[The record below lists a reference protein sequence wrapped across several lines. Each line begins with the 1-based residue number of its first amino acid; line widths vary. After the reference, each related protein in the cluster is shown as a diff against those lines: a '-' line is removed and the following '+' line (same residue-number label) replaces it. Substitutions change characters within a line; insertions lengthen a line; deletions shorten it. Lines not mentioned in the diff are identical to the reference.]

1 MSLQIIFPDE
11 SKMKVKKLEI
21 IKETLIK
28 ICSKKIGNQD
38 IEILNKTLGELQ
50 GYLVVADRKKLTE
63 YYTHFYQLDFLSIF
77 NSLLDKNIGSVTFSI
92 LQMINF
98 LSTNI
103 ENKELLE
110 YIYKKKFPTTIV
122 GINLNII
129 DKLISL
135 DTKKN
140 EEYLTYQINFIK
152 SLTLKIN
159 KDSLIYFYDC
169 NINQFPILTKSL
181 SLYNYTDPLI
191 RNVVKNIFLA
201 IIKIDNKNLREFL
214 ISFPINLYYSNIIFQ
229 LKNSI
234 IALSLINLGENEGA
248 KSMNKLQKEHDFI
261 IDTIFY
267 IADLISLNIEK
278 INFILINCMI
288 NEIIFPL
295 LFTIIDKSPHTVSIY
310 HSLYMLC
317 LILFTIKNEFLYK
330 VIVTYLFNRKITNS
344 IFTKLPLYPFQIIN
358 KNLMDN
364 INFLITNYLYADV
377 NDQNW
382 QIIKSYMKRT
392 TGIDLSTSEIDVENI
407 YDTIKNIFAMKNS
420 NDLCDN
426 PVFKTVNDFFV
437 CNDDA
442 IILSLNLIIY
452 SLLNSYKTLPYE
464 KGDKEDDFKL
474 QEEKNDDK
482 DDDDEFDFNLLKE
495 EDKSKNNGTNG
506 GLQTNLLINDFFSID
521 FSNDKSNNIINYLF
535 NYFSGKT
542 VFRIAT
548 YEVMLINIQMIANIF
563 LEKNN
568 NSEEAKNAILT
579 KLVNLIDTQYNKM
592 NELLK
597 KDKNINRFLFDSCSK
612 AYEHYIKNT
621 EKKINDLITLP
632 NILIPII
639 FMDKFDSVP
648 DYLKEEKTNSEI
660 LKNYV
665 FIIFFINDII
675 QDIVGKSK
683 EKIKSQRFPLSIDTI
698 KFSMGKEYKEEDLG
712 EDYVHCRIL
721 KNNVYM
727 VSQAILSSDTLYLGE
742 VLSGNFSDLSR
753 VKIFKKIP
761 FRYLEIQKGNDDS
774 SLRLIDKTT
783 KISSRTP
790 IEMNCLTSENTKSMY
805 NWLLQQ
811 ILFCQNLE
819 ESLFSSFMDDMKK
832 KLHDYL
838 FNK

>member
-1 MSLQIIFPDE
+1 MSLQIVFPDE
-11 SKMKVKKLEI
+11 SKMKVKKLDS
-21 IKETLIK
+21 IKDTLNK
-28 ICSKKIGNQD
+28 IYSKKIGNP
-38 IEILNKTLGELQ
+38 ELETLNKTLGELQ
-50 GYLVVADRKKLTE
+50 GYLLVADRKNLAE
-63 YYTHFYQLDFLSIF
+63 YYTHFYQLDFLSLF
-77 NSLLDKNIGSVTFSI
+77 NNFLEKNIERLTFLI

-98 LSTNI
+98 LTTNI
-103 ENKELLE
+103 QNKELLE
-110 YIYKKKFPTTIV
+110 YIYKTKFPTKIA

-159 KDSLIYFYDC
+159 IDSLNYFYDC

-201 IIKIDNKNLREFL
+201 IIKIENQNLREFL

-234 IALSLINLGENEGA
+234 ISLSQVNLGENEGSKA
-248 KSMNKLQKEHDFI
+248 MNKLQKEHDFI

-278 INFILINCMI
+278 INFILINCLI

-295 LFTIIDKSPHTVSIY
+295 LYTLINKNPQTVTIY

-317 LILFTIKNEFLYK
+317 LILFTIKNEFLYR
-330 VIVTYLFNRKITNS
+330 VIITFLFNEKILNNML
-344 IFTKLPLYPFQIIN
+344 INLPSHPFQIIN
-358 KNLMDN
+358 RNLMEN

-382 QIIKSYMKRT
+382 QIIKTYMKKT
-392 TGIDLSTSEIDVENI
+392 TGIDLSTSEIDIDNI
-407 YDTIKNIFAMKNS
+407 YDTLKNLMAMN
-420 NDLCDN
+420 N
-426 PVFKTVNDFFV
+426 PNELSENTVFKTVNDFLK

-452 SLLNSYKTLPYE
+452 SLLKSYKTLQFDNNE
-464 KGDKEDDFKL
+464 QENNNDNNVEDD
-474 QEEKNDDK
+474 E
-482 DDDDEFDFNLLKE
+482 DEFDFNLINENK
-495 EDKSKNNGTNG
+495 KAAPKNMVKTY
-506 GLQTNLLINDFFSID
+506 LLINDFFRID
-521 FSNDKSNNIINYLF
+521 LTDDKSHNIVNYLF
-535 NYFSGKT
+535 NYFSMHK

-548 YEVMLINIQMIANIF
+548 YEIMLINIQMITNIF

-568 NSEEAKNAILT
+568 NSEEARKAILV
-579 KLVNLIDTQYNKM
+579 KLVNLIDVQYNKM
-592 NELLK
+592 NELLQQ
-597 KDKNINRFLFDSCSK
+597 DKNINRYLFDSCSK
-612 AYEHYIKNT
+612 AYDHYVKNQD
-621 EKKINDLITLP
+621 KKINDLITLP

-639 FMDKFDSVP
+639 FIDKIDSIP
-648 DYLKEEKTNSEI
+648 EYLKEEKFNNEI
-660 LKNYV
+660 LKNYI
-665 FIIFFINDII
+665 FNIFFINDII
-675 QDIVGKSK
+675 NDVVGKPK
-683 EKIKSQRFPLSIDTI
+683 EKIKSQKFPLAIDTI
-698 KFSMGKEYKEEDLG
+698 KFSIGKEYKEEDLG

-721 KNNVYM
+721 RNNALS

-761 FRYLEIQKGNDDS
+761 FRYLELQKGNDDC
-774 SLRLIDKTT
+774 SLNLIDKSTAM
-783 KISSRTP
+783 SSKTP
-790 IEMNCLTSENTKSMY
+790 IQMNCLTSENTKSMH

-819 ESLFSSFMDDMKK
+819 ESLFTSFMEDMKK

-838 FNK
+838 FNN

>member
-1 MSLQIIFPDE
+1 MSLQIVFPDE
-11 SKMKVKKLEI
+11 SKMKVKKLDS
-21 IKETLIK
+21 IKDILNK
-28 ICSKKIGNQD
+28 IYSKKIGNP
-38 IEILNKTLGELQ
+38 ELETLNKTLGELQ
-50 GYLVVADRKKLTE
+50 GYLLVADRKNLAE

-77 NSLLDKNIGSVTFSI
+77 NNFLEKNIERLTFLI

-98 LSTNI
+98 LTTNI
-103 ENKELLE
+103 QNKELLE
-110 YIYKKKFPTTIV
+110 YIYKTKFPTKIA

-159 KDSLIYFYDC
+159 IDSLNYFYDC

-201 IIKIDNKNLREFL
+201 IIKIENQNLREFL

-234 IALSLINLGENEGA
+234 ISLSQVNLGENEGSKA
-248 KSMNKLQKEHDFI
+248 MNKLQKEHDFI

-278 INFILINCMI
+278 INFILINCLI

-295 LFTIIDKSPHTVSIY
+295 LYTLINKNPQTVTIY

-317 LILFTIKNEFLYK
+317 LILFTIKNEFLYR
-330 VIVTYLFNRKITNS
+330 VIITFLFNEKILNNML
-344 IFTKLPLYPFQIIN
+344 INLPSHPFQIIN
-358 KNLMDN
+358 RNLMEN

-382 QIIKSYMKRT
+382 QIIKTYMKKT
-392 TGIDLSTSEIDVENI
+392 TGIDLSTSEIDIDNI
-407 YDTIKNIFAMKNS
+407 YDTLKNLMAMN
-420 NDLCDN
+420 N
-426 PVFKTVNDFFV
+426 PNELSENTVFKTVNDFLK

-452 SLLNSYKTLPYE
+452 SLLKSYKTLQFDNNE
-464 KGDKEDDFKL
+464 QENNNDNNVEDD
-474 QEEKNDDK
+474 E
-482 DDDDEFDFNLLKE
+482 DEFVFNLINENK
-495 EDKSKNNGTNG
+495 KAAPKNMVKTY
-506 GLQTNLLINDFFSID
+506 LLINDFFRID
-521 FSNDKSNNIINYLF
+521 LTDDKSHNIVNYLF
-535 NYFSGKT
+535 NYFSMHK

-548 YEVMLINIQMIANIF
+548 YEIMLINIQMITNIF

-568 NSEEAKNAILT
+568 NSEEARKAILV
-579 KLVNLIDTQYNKM
+579 KLVNLIDVQYNKM
-592 NELLK
+592 NELLQQ
-597 KDKNINRFLFDSCSK
+597 DKNINRYLFDSCSK
-612 AYEHYIKNT
+612 AYDHYVKNQD
-621 EKKINDLITLP
+621 KKINDLITLP

-639 FMDKFDSVP
+639 FIDKIDSIP
-648 DYLKEEKTNSEI
+648 EYLKEEKFNNEI
-660 LKNYV
+660 LKNYI
-665 FIIFFINDII
+665 FNIFFINDII
-675 QDIVGKSK
+675 NDVVGKPK
-683 EKIKSQRFPLSIDTI
+683 EKIKSQKFPLAIDTI
-698 KFSMGKEYKEEDLG
+698 KFSIGKEYKEEDLG

-721 KNNVYM
+721 RNNALS

-761 FRYLEIQKGNDDS
+761 FRYLELQKGNDDC
-774 SLRLIDKTT
+774 SLNLIDKSTAM
-783 KISSRTP
+783 SSKTP
-790 IEMNCLTSENTKSMY
+790 IQMNCLTSENTKSMH

-819 ESLFSSFMDDMKK
+819 ESLFTSFMEDMKK

-838 FNK
+838 FNN

>member
-1 MSLQIIFPDE
+1 MSLQIVFPDE
-11 SKMKVKKLEI
+11 SKMKVKKLDS
-21 IKETLIK
+21 IKDTLNK
-28 ICSKKIGNQD
+28 IYSKKIGNP
-38 IEILNKTLGELQ
+38 ELETLNKTLGELQ
-50 GYLVVADRKKLTE
+50 GYLLVADRKNLAE

-77 NSLLDKNIGSVTFSI
+77 NNFLEKNIERLTFLI

-98 LSTNI
+98 LTTNI
-103 ENKELLE
+103 QNKELLE
-110 YIYKKKFPTTIV
+110 YIYKKKFPTKIA

-159 KDSLIYFYDC
+159 IDSLNYFYDC

-201 IIKIDNKNLREFL
+201 IIKIENQNLREFL

-234 IALSLINLGENEGA
+234 ISLSQVNLGENEGSKA
-248 KSMNKLQKEHDFI
+248 MNKLQKEHDFI

-278 INFILINCMI
+278 INFILINCLI

-295 LFTIIDKSPHTVSIY
+295 LYTLINKNPQTVTIY

-317 LILFTIKNEFLYK
+317 LILFTIKNEFLYR
-330 VIVTYLFNRKITNS
+330 VIITFLFNEKILNNML
-344 IFTKLPLYPFQIIN
+344 INLPSHPFQIIN
-358 KNLMDN
+358 RNLMEN

-382 QIIKSYMKRT
+382 QIIKTYMKKT
-392 TGIDLSTSEIDVENI
+392 TGIDLSTSEIDIDNI
-407 YDTIKNIFAMKNS
+407 YDTLKNLMAMN
-420 NDLCDN
+420 N
-426 PVFKTVNDFFV
+426 PNELSENTVFKTVNDFLK

-452 SLLNSYKTLPYE
+452 SLLKSYKTLQFDNNE
-464 KGDKEDDFKL
+464 QENNNDNNVEDD
-474 QEEKNDDK
+474 E
-482 DDDDEFDFNLLKE
+482 DEFDFNLINENK
-495 EDKSKNNGTNG
+495 KAAPKNMVKTY
-506 GLQTNLLINDFFSID
+506 LLINDFFRID
-521 FSNDKSNNIINYLF
+521 LTDDKSHNIVNYLF
-535 NYFSGKT
+535 NYFSMHK

-548 YEVMLINIQMIANIF
+548 YEIMLINIQMITNIF

-568 NSEEAKNAILT
+568 NSEEARKAILV
-579 KLVNLIDTQYNKM
+579 KLVNLIDVQYNKM
-592 NELLK
+592 NELLQQ
-597 KDKNINRFLFDSCSK
+597 DKNINRYLFDSCSK
-612 AYEHYIKNT
+612 AYEHYVKNQD
-621 EKKINDLITLP
+621 KKINDLITLP

-639 FMDKFDSVP
+639 FIDKIDSIP
-648 DYLKEEKTNSEI
+648 EYLKEEKFNNEI
-660 LKNYV
+660 LKNYI
-665 FIIFFINDII
+665 FNIFFINDII
-675 QDIVGKSK
+675 NDVVGKPK
-683 EKIKSQRFPLSIDTI
+683 EKIKSQKFPLAIDTI
-698 KFSMGKEYKEEDLG
+698 KFSIGKEYKEEDLG

-721 KNNVYM
+721 RNNALS

-761 FRYLEIQKGNDDS
+761 FRYLELQKGNDDC
-774 SLRLIDKTT
+774 SLNLIDKSTAM
-783 KISSRTP
+783 SSKTP
-790 IEMNCLTSENTKSMY
+790 IQMNCLTSENTKSMH

-819 ESLFSSFMDDMKK
+819 ESLFTSFMEDMKK

-838 FNK
+838 FNN

>member
-1 MSLQIIFPDE
+1 MSLQIVFPDE
-11 SKMKVKKLEI
+11 SKMKVKKLDS
-21 IKETLIK
+21 IKDILNK
-28 ICSKKIGNQD
+28 IYSKKIGNP
-38 IEILNKTLGELQ
+38 ELETLNKTLGELQ
-50 GYLVVADRKKLTE
+50 GYLLVADRKNLAE
-63 YYTHFYQLDFLSIF
+63 YYTHFYQLDFLSLF
-77 NSLLDKNIGSVTFSI
+77 NNFLEKNIERLTFLI

-98 LSTNI
+98 LTTNI
-103 ENKELLE
+103 QNKELLE
-110 YIYKKKFPTTIV
+110 YIYKKKFPTKIA

-159 KDSLIYFYDC
+159 IDSLNYFYDC

-201 IIKIDNKNLREFL
+201 IIKIENQNLREFL

-234 IALSLINLGENEGA
+234 ISLSQVNLGENEGSKA
-248 KSMNKLQKEHDFI
+248 MNKLQKEHDFI

-278 INFILINCMI
+278 INFILINCLI

-295 LFTIIDKSPHTVSIY
+295 LYTLINKNPQTVTIY

-317 LILFTIKNEFLYK
+317 LILFTIKNEFLYR
-330 VIVTYLFNRKITNS
+330 VIITFLFNEKILNNML
-344 IFTKLPLYPFQIIN
+344 INLPSHPFQIIN
-358 KNLMDN
+358 RNLMEN

-382 QIIKSYMKRT
+382 QIIKTYMKKT
-392 TGIDLSTSEIDVENI
+392 TGIDLSTSEIDIDNI
-407 YDTIKNIFAMKNS
+407 YDTLKNLMAMN
-420 NDLCDN
+420 N
-426 PVFKTVNDFFV
+426 PNELSENTVFKTVNDFLK

-452 SLLNSYKTLPYE
+452 SLLKSYKTLQFDNNE
-464 KGDKEDDFKL
+464 QENNNDNNVEDD
-474 QEEKNDDK
+474 E
-482 DDDDEFDFNLLKE
+482 DEFDFNLINENK
-495 EDKSKNNGTNG
+495 KAAPKNMMKTY
-506 GLQTNLLINDFFSID
+506 LLINDFFRID
-521 FSNDKSNNIINYLF
+521 LTDDKSHNIVNYLF
-535 NYFSGKT
+535 NYFSMHK

-548 YEVMLINIQMIANIF
+548 YEIMLINIQMITNIF

-568 NSEEAKNAILT
+568 NSEEARKAILV
-579 KLVNLIDTQYNKM
+579 KLVNLIDVQYNKM
-592 NELLK
+592 NELLQQ
-597 KDKNINRFLFDSCSK
+597 DKNINRYLFDSCSK
-612 AYEHYIKNT
+612 AYDHYVKNQD
-621 EKKINDLITLP
+621 KKINDLITLP

-639 FMDKFDSVP
+639 FIDKIDSIP
-648 DYLKEEKTNSEI
+648 EYLKEEKFNNEI
-660 LKNYV
+660 LKNYI
-665 FIIFFINDII
+665 FNIFFINDII
-675 QDIVGKSK
+675 NDVVGKPK
-683 EKIKSQRFPLSIDTI
+683 EKIKSQKFPLAIDTI
-698 KFSMGKEYKEEDLG
+698 KFSIGKEYKEEDLG

-721 KNNVYM
+721 RNNALS

-761 FRYLEIQKGNDDS
+761 FRYLELQKGNDDC
-774 SLRLIDKTT
+774 SLNLIDKSTAM
-783 KISSRTP
+783 SSKTP
-790 IEMNCLTSENTKSMY
+790 IQMNCLTSENTKSMH

-819 ESLFSSFMDDMKK
+819 ESLFTSFMEDMKK

-838 FNK
+838 FNN

>member
-1 MSLQIIFPDE
+1 MSLQIVFPDE
-11 SKMKVKKLEI
+11 SKMKVKKLDS
-21 IKETLIK
+21 IKDTLNK
-28 ICSKKIGNQD
+28 IYSKKIGNP
-38 IEILNKTLGELQ
+38 ELETLNKTLGELQ
-50 GYLVVADRKKLTE
+50 GYLLVADRKNLAE

-77 NSLLDKNIGSVTFSI
+77 NNFLEKNIERLTFLI

-98 LSTNI
+98 LTTNI
-103 ENKELLE
+103 QNKELLE
-110 YIYKKKFPTTIV
+110 YIYKKKFPTKIA

-159 KDSLIYFYDC
+159 IDSLNYFYDC

-201 IIKIDNKNLREFL
+201 IIKIENKNLREFL

-234 IALSLINLGENEGA
+234 ISLSQVNLGENEGSKA
-248 KSMNKLQKEHDFI
+248 MNKLQKEHDFI

-278 INFILINCMI
+278 INFILINCLI

-295 LFTIIDKSPHTVSIY
+295 LYTLINKNPQTVTIY

-317 LILFTIKNEFLYK
+317 LILFTIKNEFLYR
-330 VIVTYLFNRKITNS
+330 VIITFLFNEKILNNML
-344 IFTKLPLYPFQIIN
+344 INLPSHPFQIIN
-358 KNLMDN
+358 RNLMEN

-382 QIIKSYMKRT
+382 QIIKTYMKKT
-392 TGIDLSTSEIDVENI
+392 TGIDLSTSEIDIDNI
-407 YDTIKNIFAMKNS
+407 YDTLKNLMAMN
-420 NDLCDN
+420 N
-426 PVFKTVNDFFV
+426 PNELSENTVFKTVNDFLK

-452 SLLNSYKTLPYE
+452 SLLKSYKTLQFDDNE
-464 KGDKEDDFKL
+464 QENNNDNNVEDD
-474 QEEKNDDK
+474 E
-482 DDDDEFDFNLLKE
+482 DEFDFNLINE
-495 EDKSKNNGTNG
+495 NKNKKAAPKNMMKTY
-506 GLQTNLLINDFFSID
+506 LLINDFFRID
-521 FSNDKSNNIINYLF
+521 LTDDKSHNIVNYLF
-535 NYFSGKT
+535 NYFSMHK

-548 YEVMLINIQMIANIF
+548 YEIMLINIQMITNIF

-568 NSEEAKNAILT
+568 NSEEARKAILV
-579 KLVNLIDTQYNKM
+579 KLVNLIDVQYNKM
-592 NELLK
+592 NELLQQ
-597 KDKNINRFLFDSCSK
+597 DKNINRYLFDSCSK
-612 AYEHYIKNT
+612 AYDHYVKNQD
-621 EKKINDLITLP
+621 KKINDLITLP

-639 FMDKFDSVP
+639 FIDKIDSIP
-648 DYLKEEKTNSEI
+648 EYLKEEKFNNEI
-660 LKNYV
+660 LKNYI
-665 FIIFFINDII
+665 FNIFFINDII
-675 QDIVGKSK
+675 NDVVGKPK
-683 EKIKSQRFPLSIDTI
+683 EKIKSQKFPLAIDTI
-698 KFSMGKEYKEEDLG
+698 KFSIGKEYKEEDLG

-721 KNNVYM
+721 RNNALS

-761 FRYLEIQKGNDDS
+761 FRYLELQKGNDDC
-774 SLRLIDKTT
+774 SLNLIDKSTAM
-783 KISSRTP
+783 SSKTP
-790 IEMNCLTSENTKSMY
+790 IQMNCLTSENTKSMH

-819 ESLFSSFMDDMKK
+819 ESLFTSFMKKKKK

-838 FNK
+838 FNN

>member
-1 MSLQIIFPDE
+1 MSLQIVFPDE
-11 SKMKVKKLEI
+11 SKMKVKKLDS
-21 IKETLIK
+21 IKDILNK
-28 ICSKKIGNQD
+28 IYSKKIGNP
-38 IEILNKTLGELQ
+38 EFETLNKTLGELQ
-50 GYLVVADRKKLTE
+50 GYLLVADRKNLAE
-63 YYTHFYQLDFLSIF
+63 YYTHFYQLDFLSLF
-77 NSLLDKNIGSVTFSI
+77 NNFLEKNIERLTFLI

-98 LSTNI
+98 LTTNI
-103 ENKELLE
+103 QNKELLE
-110 YIYKKKFPTTIV
+110 YIYKTKFPTKIA

-159 KDSLIYFYDC
+159 IDSLNYFYDC

-201 IIKIDNKNLREFL
+201 IIKIENQNLREFL

-234 IALSLINLGENEGA
+234 ISLSQVNLGENEGSKA
-248 KSMNKLQKEHDFI
+248 MNKLQKEHDFI

-278 INFILINCMI
+278 INFILINCLI

-295 LFTIIDKSPHTVSIY
+295 LYTLINKNPQTVTIY

-317 LILFTIKNEFLYK
+317 LILFTIKNEFLYR
-330 VIVTYLFNRKITNS
+330 VIITFLFNEKILNNML
-344 IFTKLPLYPFQIIN
+344 INLPSHPFQIIN
-358 KNLMDN
+358 RNLMEN

-382 QIIKSYMKRT
+382 QIIKTYMKKA
-392 TGIDLSTSEIDVENI
+392 TGIDLSTSEIDIDNI
-407 YDTIKNIFAMKNS
+407 YDTLKNLMAMN
-420 NDLCDN
+420 N
-426 PVFKTVNDFFV
+426 PNELSENTVFKTVNDFLK

-452 SLLNSYKTLPYE
+452 SLLKSYKTLQFDDNE
-464 KGDKEDDFKL
+464 QENNNDNNVEDD
-474 QEEKNDDK
+474 EDDE
-482 DDDDEFDFNLLKE
+482 DEFDFNLINE
-495 EDKSKNNGTNG
+495 NKNKKAAPKNMMKTY
-506 GLQTNLLINDFFSID
+506 LLINDFFRID
-521 FSNDKSNNIINYLF
+521 LTDDKSHNIVNYLF
-535 NYFSGKT
+535 NYFSMHK

-548 YEVMLINIQMIANIF
+548 YEIILINIQMITNIF

-568 NSEEAKNAILT
+568 NSEEAKKAILV
-579 KLVNLIDTQYNKM
+579 KLVNLIDVQYNKM
-592 NELLK
+592 NELLQQ
-597 KDKNINRFLFDSCSK
+597 DKNINRYLFDSCSK
-612 AYEHYIKNT
+612 AYDHYVKNQD
-621 EKKINDLITLP
+621 KKINDLITLP

-639 FMDKFDSVP
+639 FIDKIDSIP
-648 DYLKEEKTNSEI
+648 EYLKEEKFNNEI
-660 LKNYV
+660 LKNYI
-665 FIIFFINDII
+665 FNIFFINDTIN
-675 QDIVGKSK
+675 DVVGKPK
-683 EKIKSQRFPLSIDTI
+683 EKIKSQKFPLAIDTI
-698 KFSMGKEYKEEDLG
+698 KFSIGKEYKEEDLG

-721 KNNVYM
+721 RNNALS

-761 FRYLEIQKGNDDS
+761 FRYLELQKGNDDC
-774 SLRLIDKTT
+774 SLNLIDKSTAM
-783 KISSRTP
+783 SSKTP
-790 IEMNCLTSENTKSMY
+790 IQMNCLTSENTKSMH

-819 ESLFSSFMDDMKK
+819 ESLFTSFMEDMKK

-838 FNK
+838 FNN

>member
-1 MSLQIIFPDE
+1 MSLQIVFPDE
-11 SKMKVKKLEI
+11 SKMKVKKLDS
-21 IKETLIK
+21 IKDTLNK
-28 ICSKKIGNQD
+28 IYSKKIGNPE
-38 IEILNKTLGELQ
+38 IETLNKTLGELQ
-50 GYLVVADRKKLTE
+50 GYLLVADRKNLAE

-77 NSLLDKNIGSVTFSI
+77 NNFLEKNIERLTFLI

-98 LSTNI
+98 LTTNI
-103 ENKELLE
+103 QNKELLE
-110 YIYKKKFPTTIV
+110 YIYKKKFPTKIT

-159 KDSLIYFYDC
+159 IDSLNYFYDC

-201 IIKIDNKNLREFL
+201 IIKIENQNLREFL

-234 IALSLINLGENEGA
+234 ISLSQVNLGENEGSKA
-248 KSMNKLQKEHDFI
+248 MNKLQKEHDFI

-278 INFILINCMI
+278 INFILINCLI

-295 LFTIIDKSPHTVSIY
+295 LYTLINKNPQTVTIY

-317 LILFTIKNEFLYK
+317 LILFTIKNEFLYR
-330 VIVTYLFNRKITNS
+330 VIITFLFNEKILNNML
-344 IFTKLPLYPFQIIN
+344 INLPSHPFQIIN
-358 KNLMDN
+358 RNLMEN

-382 QIIKSYMKRT
+382 QIIKTYMKKT
-392 TGIDLSTSEIDVENI
+392 TGIDLSTSEIDIDNI
-407 YDTIKNIFAMKNS
+407 YDTLKNLMAMN
-420 NDLCDN
+420 N
-426 PVFKTVNDFFV
+426 PNELSENTVFKTVNDFLK

-452 SLLNSYKTLPYE
+452 SLLKSYKTLQFDNNE
-464 KGDKEDDFKL
+464 QENNNDNNVEDEDD
-474 QEEKNDDK
+474 E
-482 DDDDEFDFNLLKE
+482 DEFDFNLINENK
-495 EDKSKNNGTNG
+495 KAAPKNMMKTY
-506 GLQTNLLINDFFSID
+506 LLINDFFRID
-521 FSNDKSNNIINYLF
+521 LTDDKSHNIVNYLF
-535 NYFSGKT
+535 NYFSMHK

-548 YEVMLINIQMIANIF
+548 YEIMLINIQMITNIF

-568 NSEEAKNAILT
+568 NSEEARKAILV
-579 KLVNLIDTQYNKM
+579 KLVNLIDVQYNKM
-592 NELLK
+592 NELLQQ
-597 KDKNINRFLFDSCSK
+597 DKNINRYLFDSCSK
-612 AYEHYIKNT
+612 AYDHYVKNQD
-621 EKKINDLITLP
+621 KKINDLITLP

-639 FMDKFDSVP
+639 FIDKIDSIP
-648 DYLKEEKTNSEI
+648 EYLKEEKFNNEI
-660 LKNYV
+660 LKNYI
-665 FIIFFINDII
+665 FNIFFINDII
-675 QDIVGKSK
+675 NDVVGKPK
-683 EKIKSQRFPLSIDTI
+683 EKIKSQKFPLAIDTI
-698 KFSMGKEYKEEDLG
+698 KFSIGKEYKEEDLG

-721 KNNVYM
+721 RNNALS

-761 FRYLEIQKGNDDS
+761 FRYLELQKGNDDC
-774 SLRLIDKTT
+774 SLNLIDKSTAM
-783 KISSRTP
+783 SSKTP
-790 IEMNCLTSENTKSMY
+790 IQMNCLTSENTKSMH

-819 ESLFSSFMDDMKK
+819 ESLFTSFMEDMKK

-838 FNK
+838 FNN

>member
-11 SKMKVKKLEI
+11 SKMKVKKLDS
-21 IKETLIK
+21 IKDTLNK
-28 ICSKKIGNQD
+28 IYSKKIGNP
-38 IEILNKTLGELQ
+38 ELETLNKTLGELQ
-50 GYLVVADRKKLTE
+50 GYLLVADRKNLAE
-63 YYTHFYQLDFLSIF
+63 YYTHFYQLDFLSLF
-77 NSLLDKNIGSVTFSI
+77 NNFLEKNIERLTFLI

-98 LSTNI
+98 LTTNI
-103 ENKELLE
+103 QNKELLE
-110 YIYKKKFPTTIV
+110 YIYKTKFPTKIA

-159 KDSLIYFYDC
+159 IDSLNYFYDC

-201 IIKIDNKNLREFL
+201 IIKIENQNLREFL

-234 IALSLINLGENEGA
+234 ISLSQVNLGENEGSKA
-248 KSMNKLQKEHDFI
+248 MNKLQKEHDFI

-278 INFILINCMI
+278 INFILINCLV

-295 LFTIIDKSPHTVSIY
+295 LYTLINKNPQTVTIY

-317 LILFTIKNEFLYK
+317 LILFTIKNEFLYR
-330 VIVTYLFNRKITNS
+330 VIITFLFNEKILNNML
-344 IFTKLPLYPFQIIN
+344 INLPSHPFQIIN
-358 KNLMDN
+358 RNLMEN

-382 QIIKSYMKRT
+382 QIIKTYMKKT
-392 TGIDLSTSEIDVENI
+392 TGIDLSTSEIDIDNI
-407 YDTIKNIFAMKNS
+407 YDTLKNLMAMN
-420 NDLCDN
+420 N
-426 PVFKTVNDFFV
+426 PNELSENTVFKTVNDFLK

-452 SLLNSYKTLPYE
+452 SLLKSYKTLQFDDNE
-464 KGDKEDDFKL
+464 QENNNDNNVEDD
-474 QEEKNDDK
+474 EDDE
-482 DDDDEFDFNLLKE
+482 DEFDFNLINE
-495 EDKSKNNGTNG
+495 NKNKKAAPKNMMKTY
-506 GLQTNLLINDFFSID
+506 LLINDFFRID
-521 FSNDKSNNIINYLF
+521 LTDDKSHNIVNYLF
-535 NYFSGKT
+535 NYFSMHK

-548 YEVMLINIQMIANIF
+548 YEIMLINIQMITNIF

-568 NSEEAKNAILT
+568 NSEEARKAILV
-579 KLVNLIDTQYNKM
+579 KLVNLIDVQYNKM
-592 NELLK
+592 NELLQQ
-597 KDKNINRFLFDSCSK
+597 DKNINRYLFDSCSK
-612 AYEHYIKNT
+612 AYDHYVKNQD
-621 EKKINDLITLP
+621 KKINDLITLP

-639 FMDKFDSVP
+639 FIDKIDSIP
-648 DYLKEEKTNSEI
+648 EYLKEEKFNNEI
-660 LKNYV
+660 LKNYI
-665 FIIFFINDII
+665 FNIFFINDII
-675 QDIVGKSK
+675 NDVVGKPK
-683 EKIKSQRFPLSIDTI
+683 EKIKSQKFPLAIDTI
-698 KFSMGKEYKEEDLG
+698 KFSIGKEYKEEDLG

-721 KNNVYM
+721 RNNALS

-761 FRYLEIQKGNDDS
+761 FRYLELQKGNDDC
-774 SLRLIDKTT
+774 SLNLIDKSTAM
-783 KISSRTP
+783 SSKTP
-790 IEMNCLTSENTKSMY
+790 IQMNCLTSENTKSMH

-819 ESLFSSFMDDMKK
+819 ESLFTSFMEDMKK

-838 FNK
+838 FNN

>member
-1 MSLQIIFPDE
+1 MSLQIVFPDE
-11 SKMKVKKLEI
+11 SKMKVKKLDS
-21 IKETLIK
+21 IKDILNK
-28 ICSKKIGNQD
+28 IYSKKIGNP
-38 IEILNKTLGELQ
+38 ELETLNKTLGELQ
-50 GYLVVADRKKLTE
+50 GYLLVADRKNLAE

-77 NSLLDKNIGSVTFSI
+77 NNFLEKNIERLTFLI

-98 LSTNI
+98 LTTNI
-103 ENKELLE
+103 QNKELLE
-110 YIYKKKFPTTIV
+110 YIYKKKFPTKIA

-159 KDSLIYFYDC
+159 IDSLNYFYDC

-201 IIKIDNKNLREFL
+201 IIKIENQNLREFL

-234 IALSLINLGENEGA
+234 ISLSQVNLGENEGSKA
-248 KSMNKLQKEHDFI
+248 MNKLQKEHDFI

-278 INFILINCMI
+278 INFILINCLI

-295 LFTIIDKSPHTVSIY
+295 LYTLINKNPQTVTIY

-317 LILFTIKNEFLYK
+317 LILFTIKNEFLYR
-330 VIVTYLFNRKITNS
+330 VIITFLFNEKILNNML
-344 IFTKLPLYPFQIIN
+344 INLPSHPFQIIN
-358 KNLMDN
+358 RNLMEN

-382 QIIKSYMKRT
+382 QIIKTYMKKT
-392 TGIDLSTSEIDVENI
+392 TGIDLSTSEIDIDNI
-407 YDTIKNIFAMKNS
+407 YDTLKNLMAMN
-420 NDLCDN
+420 N
-426 PVFKTVNDFFV
+426 PNELSENTVFKTVNDFLK

-452 SLLNSYKTLPYE
+452 SLLKSYKTLQFDNNE
-464 KGDKEDDFKL
+464 QENNNDNNVEDD
-474 QEEKNDDK
+474 E
-482 DDDDEFDFNLLKE
+482 DEFDFNLINE
-495 EDKSKNNGTNG
+495 NKNKKAAPKNMVKTY
-506 GLQTNLLINDFFSID
+506 LLINDFFRID
-521 FSNDKSNNIINYLF
+521 LTDDKSHNIVNYLF
-535 NYFSGKT
+535 NYFSMHK

-548 YEVMLINIQMIANIF
+548 YEIMLINIQMITNIF

-568 NSEEAKNAILT
+568 NSEEARKAILV
-579 KLVNLIDTQYNKM
+579 KLVNLIDVQYNKM
-592 NELLK
+592 NELLQQ
-597 KDKNINRFLFDSCSK
+597 DKNINRYLFDSCSK
-612 AYEHYIKNT
+612 AYDHYVKNQD
-621 EKKINDLITLP
+621 KKINDLITLP

-639 FMDKFDSVP
+639 FIDKIDSIP
-648 DYLKEEKTNSEI
+648 EYLKEEKFNNEI
-660 LKNYV
+660 LKNYI
-665 FIIFFINDII
+665 FNIFFINDII
-675 QDIVGKSK
+675 NDVVGKPK
-683 EKIKSQRFPLSIDTI
+683 EKIKSQKFPLAIDTI
-698 KFSMGKEYKEEDLG
+698 KFSIGKEYKEEDLG

-721 KNNVYM
+721 RNNALS

-761 FRYLEIQKGNDDS
+761 FRYLELQKGNDDC
-774 SLRLIDKTT
+774 SLNLIDKSTAM
-783 KISSRTP
+783 SSKTP
-790 IEMNCLTSENTKSMY
+790 IQMNCLTSENTKSMH

-819 ESLFSSFMDDMKK
+819 ESLFTSFMEDMKK

-838 FNK
+838 FNN

>member
-1 MSLQIIFPDE
+1 MSLQIVFPDE
-11 SKMKVKKLEI
+11 SKMKVKKLDS
-21 IKETLIK
+21 IKDILNK
-28 ICSKKIGNQD
+28 IYSKKIGNP
-38 IEILNKTLGELQ
+38 ELETLNKTLGELQ
-50 GYLVVADRKKLTE
+50 GYLLVADRKNLAE

-77 NSLLDKNIGSVTFSI
+77 NNFLEKNIERLTFLI

-98 LSTNI
+98 LTTNI
-103 ENKELLE
+103 QNKELLE
-110 YIYKKKFPTTIV
+110 YIYKKKFPTKIA

-159 KDSLIYFYDC
+159 IDSLNYFYDC

-201 IIKIDNKNLREFL
+201 IIKIENQNLREFL

-234 IALSLINLGENEGA
+234 ISLSQVNLGENEGSKA
-248 KSMNKLQKEHDFI
+248 MNKLQKEHDFI

-278 INFILINCMI
+278 INFILINCLI

-295 LFTIIDKSPHTVSIY
+295 LYTLINKNPQTVTIY

-317 LILFTIKNEFLYK
+317 LILFTIKNEFLYR
-330 VIVTYLFNRKITNS
+330 VIITFLFNEKILNNML
-344 IFTKLPLYPFQIIN
+344 INLPSHPFQIIN
-358 KNLMDN
+358 RNLMEN

-382 QIIKSYMKRT
+382 QIIKTYMKKT
-392 TGIDLSTSEIDVENI
+392 TGIDLSTSEIDIDNI
-407 YDTIKNIFAMKNS
+407 YDTLKNLMAMN
-420 NDLCDN
+420 N
-426 PVFKTVNDFFV
+426 PNELSENTVFKTVNDFLK

-452 SLLNSYKTLPYE
+452 SLLKSYKTLQFDNNE
-464 KGDKEDDFKL
+464 QENNNDNNVEDD
-474 QEEKNDDK
+474 E
-482 DDDDEFDFNLLKE
+482 DEFDFNLINE
-495 EDKSKNNGTNG
+495 NKNKKAAPKNMVKTY
-506 GLQTNLLINDFFSID
+506 LLINDFFRID
-521 FSNDKSNNIINYLF
+521 LTDDKSHNIVNYLF
-535 NYFSGKT
+535 NYFSMHK

-548 YEVMLINIQMIANIF
+548 YEIMLINIQMITNIF

-568 NSEEAKNAILT
+568 NSEEAKKAILV
-579 KLVNLIDTQYNKM
+579 KLVNLIDVQYNKM
-592 NELLK
+592 NELLQQ
-597 KDKNINRFLFDSCSK
+597 DKNINRYLFDSCSK
-612 AYEHYIKNT
+612 AYDHYVKNQD
-621 EKKINDLITLP
+621 KKINDLITLP

-639 FMDKFDSVP
+639 FIDKIDSIP
-648 DYLKEEKTNSEI
+648 EYLKEEKFNNEI
-660 LKNYV
+660 LKNYI
-665 FIIFFINDII
+665 FNIFFINDII
-675 QDIVGKSK
+675 NDVVGKPK
-683 EKIKSQRFPLSIDTI
+683 EKIKSQKFPLAIDTI
-698 KFSMGKEYKEEDLG
+698 KFSIGKEYKEEDLG

-721 KNNVYM
+721 RNNALS

-761 FRYLEIQKGNDDS
+761 FRYLELQKGNDDC
-774 SLRLIDKTT
+774 SLNLIDKSTAM
-783 KISSRTP
+783 SSKTP
-790 IEMNCLTSENTKSMY
+790 IQMNCLTSENTKSMH

-819 ESLFSSFMDDMKK
+819 ESLFTSFMEDMKK

-838 FNK
+838 FNN

>member
-1 MSLQIIFPDE
+1 MSLQIVFPDE
-11 SKMKVKKLEI
+11 SKMKVKKLDS
-21 IKETLIK
+21 IKDILNK
-28 ICSKKIGNQD
+28 IYSKKIGNP
-38 IEILNKTLGELQ
+38 ELETLNKTLGELQ
-50 GYLVVADRKKLTE
+50 GYLLVADRKNLSE

-77 NSLLDKNIGSVTFSI
+77 NNFLEKNIERLTFLI

-98 LSTNI
+98 LTTNI
-103 ENKELLE
+103 QNKELLE
-110 YIYKKKFPTTIV
+110 YIYKKKFPTKIA

-159 KDSLIYFYDC
+159 IDSLNYFYDC

-201 IIKIDNKNLREFL
+201 IIKIENQNLREFL

-234 IALSLINLGENEGA
+234 ISLSQVNLGENEGSKA
-248 KSMNKLQKEHDFI
+248 MNKLQKEHDFI

-278 INFILINCMI
+278 INFILINCLI

-295 LFTIIDKSPHTVSIY
+295 LYTLINKNPQTVTIY

-317 LILFTIKNEFLYK
+317 LILFTIKNEFLYR
-330 VIVTYLFNRKITNS
+330 VIITFLFNEKILNNML
-344 IFTKLPLYPFQIIN
+344 INLPSHPFQIIN
-358 KNLMDN
+358 RNLMEN

-382 QIIKSYMKRT
+382 QIIKTYMKKT
-392 TGIDLSTSEIDVENI
+392 TGIDLSTSEIDIDNI
-407 YDTIKNIFAMKNS
+407 YDTLKNLMAMN
-420 NDLCDN
+420 N
-426 PVFKTVNDFFV
+426 PNELSENTVFKTVNDFLK

-452 SLLNSYKTLPYE
+452 SLLKSYKTLQFDNNE
-464 KGDKEDDFKL
+464 QENNNDNNVEDD
-474 QEEKNDDK
+474 E
-482 DDDDEFDFNLLKE
+482 DEFDFNLINE
-495 EDKSKNNGTNG
+495 NKNKKAAPKNMMKTY
-506 GLQTNLLINDFFSID
+506 LLINDFFRID
-521 FSNDKSNNIINYLF
+521 LTDDKSHNIVNYLF
-535 NYFSGKT
+535 NYFSMHK

-548 YEVMLINIQMIANIF
+548 YEIMLINIQMITNIF

-568 NSEEAKNAILT
+568 NSEEARKAILV
-579 KLVNLIDTQYNKM
+579 KLVNLIDVQYNKM
-592 NELLK
+592 NELLQQ
-597 KDKNINRFLFDSCSK
+597 DKNINRYLFDSCSK
-612 AYEHYIKNT
+612 AYDHYVKNQD
-621 EKKINDLITLP
+621 KKINDLITLP

-639 FMDKFDSVP
+639 FIDKIDSIP
-648 DYLKEEKTNSEI
+648 EYLKEEKFNNEI
-660 LKNYV
+660 LKNYI
-665 FIIFFINDII
+665 FNIFFINDII
-675 QDIVGKSK
+675 NDVVGKPK
-683 EKIKSQRFPLSIDTI
+683 EKIKSQKFPLAIDTI
-698 KFSMGKEYKEEDLG
+698 KFSIGKEYKEEDLG

-721 KNNVYM
+721 RNNALS

-761 FRYLEIQKGNDDS
+761 FRYLELQKGNDDC
-774 SLRLIDKTT
+774 SLNLIDKSTAM
-783 KISSRTP
+783 SSKTP
-790 IEMNCLTSENTKSMY
+790 IQMNCLTSENTKSMH

-819 ESLFSSFMDDMKK
+819 ESLFTSFMEDMKK

-838 FNK
+838 FNN

>member
-1 MSLQIIFPDE
+1 MSLQIVFPDE
-11 SKMKVKKLEI
+11 SKMKVKKLDS
-21 IKETLIK
+21 IKDILNK
-28 ICSKKIGNQD
+28 IYSKKIGNPE
-38 IEILNKTLGELQ
+38 IETLNKTLGELQ
-50 GYLVVADRKKLTE
+50 GYLLVADRKNLAE

-77 NSLLDKNIGSVTFSI
+77 NNFLEKNIERLTFLI

-98 LSTNI
+98 LTTNI
-103 ENKELLE
+103 QNKELLE
-110 YIYKKKFPTTIV
+110 YIYKKKFPTKIA

-159 KDSLIYFYDC
+159 IDSLNYFYDC

-201 IIKIDNKNLREFL
+201 IIKIENQNLREFL

-234 IALSLINLGENEGA
+234 ISLSQVNLGENEGSKA
-248 KSMNKLQKEHDFI
+248 MNKLQKEHDFI

-278 INFILINCMI
+278 INFILINCLI

-295 LFTIIDKSPHTVSIY
+295 LYTLINKNPQTVTIY

-317 LILFTIKNEFLYK
+317 LILFTIKNEFLYR
-330 VIVTYLFNRKITNS
+330 VIITFLFNEKILNNML
-344 IFTKLPLYPFQIIN
+344 INLPSHPFQIIN
-358 KNLMDN
+358 RNLMEN

-382 QIIKSYMKRT
+382 QIIKTYMKKT
-392 TGIDLSTSEIDVENI
+392 TGIDLSTSEIDIDNI
-407 YDTIKNIFAMKNS
+407 YDTLKNLMAMN
-420 NDLCDN
+420 N
-426 PVFKTVNDFFV
+426 PNELSENTVFKTVNDFLK

-452 SLLNSYKTLPYE
+452 SLLKSYKTLQFDNNE
-464 KGDKEDDFKL
+464 QENNNDNNVEDD
-474 QEEKNDDK
+474 E
-482 DDDDEFDFNLLKE
+482 DEFDFNLINENK
-495 EDKSKNNGTNG
+495 KAAPKNMVKTY
-506 GLQTNLLINDFFSID
+506 LLINDFFRID
-521 FSNDKSNNIINYLF
+521 LTDDKSHNIVNYLF
-535 NYFSGKT
+535 NYFSMHK

-548 YEVMLINIQMIANIF
+548 YEIMLINIQMITNIF

-568 NSEEAKNAILT
+568 NSEEARKAILV
-579 KLVNLIDTQYNKM
+579 KLVNLIDVQYNKM
-592 NELLK
+592 NELLQQ
-597 KDKNINRFLFDSCSK
+597 DKNINRYLFDSCSK
-612 AYEHYIKNT
+612 AYDHYVKNQD
-621 EKKINDLITLP
+621 KKINDLITLP

-639 FMDKFDSVP
+639 FIDKIDSIP
-648 DYLKEEKTNSEI
+648 EYLKEEKFNNEI
-660 LKNYV
+660 LKNYI
-665 FIIFFINDII
+665 FNIFFINDII
-675 QDIVGKSK
+675 NDVVGKPK
-683 EKIKSQRFPLSIDTI
+683 EKIKSQKFPLAIDTI
-698 KFSMGKEYKEEDLG
+698 KFSIGKEYKEEDLG

-721 KNNVYM
+721 RNNALS

-761 FRYLEIQKGNDDS
+761 FRYLELQKGNDDC
-774 SLRLIDKTT
+774 SLNLIDKSTAM
-783 KISSRTP
+783 SSKTP
-790 IEMNCLTSENTKSMY
+790 IQMNCLTSENTKSMY

-811 ILFCQNLE
+811 LLFCQNLE
-819 ESLFSSFMDDMKK
+819 ESLFTSFMEDMKK

>member
-1 MSLQIIFPDE
+1 MSLQIVFPDE
-11 SKMKVKKLEI
+11 SKMKVKKLDS
-21 IKETLIK
+21 IKDILNK
-28 ICSKKIGNQD
+28 IYSKKIGNP
-38 IEILNKTLGELQ
+38 ELETLNKTLGELQ
-50 GYLVVADRKKLTE
+50 GYLLVADRKNLAE

-77 NSLLDKNIGSVTFSI
+77 NNFLEKNIERLTFLI

-98 LSTNI
+98 LTTNI
-103 ENKELLE
+103 QNKELLE
-110 YIYKKKFPTTIV
+110 YIYKKKFPTKIA

-159 KDSLIYFYDC
+159 IDSLNYFYDC

-201 IIKIDNKNLREFL
+201 IIKIENQNLREFL

-234 IALSLINLGENEGA
+234 ISLSQVNLGENEGSKA
-248 KSMNKLQKEHDFI
+248 MNKLQKEHDFI

-278 INFILINCMI
+278 INFILINCLI

-295 LFTIIDKSPHTVSIY
+295 LYTLINKNPQTVTIY

-317 LILFTIKNEFLYK
+317 LILFTIKNEFLYR
-330 VIVTYLFNRKITNS
+330 VIITFLFNEKILNNML
-344 IFTKLPLYPFQIIN
+344 INLPSHPFQIIN
-358 KNLMDN
+358 RNLMEN

-382 QIIKSYMKRT
+382 QIIKTYMKKT
-392 TGIDLSTSEIDVENI
+392 TGIDLSTSEIDIDNI
-407 YDTIKNIFAMKNS
+407 YDTLKNLMAMN
-420 NDLCDN
+420 N
-426 PVFKTVNDFFV
+426 PNELSENTVFKTVNDFLK

-452 SLLNSYKTLPYE
+452 SLLKSYKTLQFDNNE
-464 KGDKEDDFKL
+464 QENNNDNNVEDD
-474 QEEKNDDK
+474 E
-482 DDDDEFDFNLLKE
+482 DEFDFNLINENK
-495 EDKSKNNGTNG
+495 KAAPKNMVKTY
-506 GLQTNLLINDFFSID
+506 LLINDFFRID
-521 FSNDKSNNIINYLF
+521 LTDDKSHNIVNYLF
-535 NYFSGKT
+535 NYFSMHK

-548 YEVMLINIQMIANIF
+548 YEIMLINIQMITNIF

-568 NSEEAKNAILT
+568 NSEEARKAILV
-579 KLVNLIDTQYNKM
+579 KLVNLIDVQYNKM
-592 NELLK
+592 NELLQQ
-597 KDKNINRFLFDSCSK
+597 DKNINRYLFDSCSK
-612 AYEHYIKNT
+612 AYDHYVKNQD
-621 EKKINDLITLP
+621 KKINDLITLP

-639 FMDKFDSVP
+639 FIDKIDSIP
-648 DYLKEEKTNSEI
+648 EYLKEEKFNNEI
-660 LKNYV
+660 LKNYI
-665 FIIFFINDII
+665 FNIFFINDII
-675 QDIVGKSK
+675 NDVVGKPK
-683 EKIKSQRFPLSIDTI
+683 EKIKSQKFPLAIDTI
-698 KFSMGKEYKEEDLG
+698 KFSIGKEYKEEDLG

-721 KNNVYM
+721 RNNALS

-761 FRYLEIQKGNDDS
+761 FRYLELQKGNDDC
-774 SLRLIDKTT
+774 SLNLIDKSTAM
-783 KISSRTP
+783 SSKTP
-790 IEMNCLTSENTKSMY
+790 IQMNCLTSENTKSMH

-819 ESLFSSFMDDMKK
+819 ESLFTSFMEDMKK

-838 FNK
+838 FNN

>member
-11 SKMKVKKLEI
+11 SKMKVKKLDS
-21 IKETLIK
+21 IKDTLNK
-28 ICSKKIGNQD
+28 IYSKKIGNP
-38 IEILNKTLGELQ
+38 ELETLNKTLGELQ
-50 GYLVVADRKKLTE
+50 GYLLVADRKNLAE
-63 YYTHFYQLDFLSIF
+63 YYTHFYQLDFLSLF
-77 NSLLDKNIGSVTFSI
+77 NNFLEKNIERLTFLI

-98 LSTNI
+98 LTTNI
-103 ENKELLE
+103 QNKELLE
-110 YIYKKKFPTTIV
+110 YIYKTKFPTKIA

-159 KDSLIYFYDC
+159 IDSLNYFYDC

-201 IIKIDNKNLREFL
+201 IIKIENQNLREFL

-234 IALSLINLGENEGA
+234 ISLSQVNLGENEGSKA
-248 KSMNKLQKEHDFI
+248 MNKLQKEHDFI

-278 INFILINCMI
+278 INFILINCLV

-295 LFTIIDKSPHTVSIY
+295 LYTLINKNPQTVTIY

-317 LILFTIKNEFLYK
+317 LILFTIKNEFLYR
-330 VIVTYLFNRKITNS
+330 VIITFLFNEKILNNML
-344 IFTKLPLYPFQIIN
+344 INLPSHPFQIIN
-358 KNLMDN
+358 RNLMEN

-382 QIIKSYMKRT
+382 QIIKTYMKKT
-392 TGIDLSTSEIDVENI
+392 TGIDLSTSEIDIDNI
-407 YDTIKNIFAMKNS
+407 YDTLKNLMAMN
-420 NDLCDN
+420 N
-426 PVFKTVNDFFV
+426 PNELSENTVFKTVNDFLK

-452 SLLNSYKTLPYE
+452 SLLKSYKTLQFDDNE
-464 KGDKEDDFKL
+464 QENNNDNNVEDD
-474 QEEKNDDK
+474 EDDE
-482 DDDDEFDFNLLKE
+482 DEFDFNLINE
-495 EDKSKNNGTNG
+495 NKNKKAAPKNMMKTY
-506 GLQTNLLINDFFSID
+506 LLINDFFRID
-521 FSNDKSNNIINYLF
+521 LTDDKSHNIVNYLF
-535 NYFSGKT
+535 NYFSMHK

-548 YEVMLINIQMIANIF
+548 YEIMLINIQMITNIF

-568 NSEEAKNAILT
+568 NSEEARKAILV
-579 KLVNLIDTQYNKM
+579 KLVNLIDVQYNKM
-592 NELLK
+592 NELLQQ
-597 KDKNINRFLFDSCSK
+597 DKNINRYLFDSCSK
-612 AYEHYIKNT
+612 AYDHYVKNQD
-621 EKKINDLITLP
+621 KKINDLITLP

-639 FMDKFDSVP
+639 FIDKIDSIP
-648 DYLKEEKTNSEI
+648 EYLKEEKYNNEI
-660 LKNYV
+660 LKNYI
-665 FIIFFINDII
+665 FNIFFINDII
-675 QDIVGKSK
+675 NDVVGKPK
-683 EKIKSQRFPLSIDTI
+683 EKIKSQKFPLAIDTI
-698 KFSMGKEYKEEDLG
+698 KFSIGKEYKEEDLG

-721 KNNVYM
+721 RNNALS

-761 FRYLEIQKGNDDS
+761 FRYLELQKGNDDC
-774 SLRLIDKTT
+774 SLNLIDKSTAM
-783 KISSRTP
+783 SSKTP
-790 IEMNCLTSENTKSMY
+790 IQMNCLTSENTKSMH

-819 ESLFSSFMDDMKK
+819 ESLFTSFMEDMKK

-838 FNK
+838 FNN

>member
-1 MSLQIIFPDE
+1 
-11 SKMKVKKLEI
+11 
-21 IKETLIK
+21 
-28 ICSKKIGNQD
+28 
-38 IEILNKTLGELQ
+38 
-50 GYLVVADRKKLTE
+50 
-63 YYTHFYQLDFLSIF
+63 
-77 NSLLDKNIGSVTFSI
+77 
-92 LQMINF
+92 MINF
-98 LSTNI
+98 LTTNI
-103 ENKELLE
+103 QNKELLE
-110 YIYKKKFPTTIV
+110 YIYKKKFPTKIA

-159 KDSLIYFYDC
+159 IDSLNYFYDC

-201 IIKIDNKNLREFL
+201 IIKIENQNLREFL

-234 IALSLINLGENEGA
+234 ISLSQVNLGENEGSKA
-248 KSMNKLQKEHDFI
+248 MNKLQKEHDFI

-278 INFILINCMI
+278 INFILINCLI

-295 LFTIIDKSPHTVSIY
+295 LYTLINKNPQTVTIY

-317 LILFTIKNEFLYK
+317 LILFTIKNEFLYR
-330 VIVTYLFNRKITNS
+330 VIITFLFNEKILNNML
-344 IFTKLPLYPFQIIN
+344 INLPSHPFQIIN
-358 KNLMDN
+358 RNLMEN

-382 QIIKSYMKRT
+382 QIIKTYMKKT
-392 TGIDLSTSEIDVENI
+392 TGIDLSTSEIDIDNI
-407 YDTIKNIFAMKNS
+407 YDTLKNLMAMN
-420 NDLCDN
+420 N
-426 PVFKTVNDFFV
+426 PNELSENTVFKTVNDFLK

-452 SLLNSYKTLPYE
+452 SLLKSYKTLQFDNNE
-464 KGDKEDDFKL
+464 QENNNDNNVEDD
-474 QEEKNDDK
+474 E
-482 DDDDEFDFNLLKE
+482 DEFDFNLINE
-495 EDKSKNNGTNG
+495 NKNKKAAPKNMVKTY
-506 GLQTNLLINDFFSID
+506 LLINDFFRID
-521 FSNDKSNNIINYLF
+521 LTDDKSHNIVNYLF
-535 NYFSGKT
+535 NYFSMHK

-548 YEVMLINIQMIANIF
+548 YEIILINIQMITNIF

-568 NSEEAKNAILT
+568 NSEEAKKAILV
-579 KLVNLIDTQYNKM
+579 KLVNLIDVQYNKM
-592 NELLK
+592 NELLQQ
-597 KDKNINRFLFDSCSK
+597 DKNINRYLFDSCSK
-612 AYEHYIKNT
+612 AYDHYVKNQD
-621 EKKINDLITLP
+621 KKINDLITLP

-639 FMDKFDSVP
+639 FIDKIDSIP
-648 DYLKEEKTNSEI
+648 EYLKEEKFNNEI
-660 LKNYV
+660 LKNYI
-665 FIIFFINDII
+665 FNIFFINDII
-675 QDIVGKSK
+675 NDVVGKPK
-683 EKIKSQRFPLSIDTI
+683 EKIKSQKFPLAIDTI
-698 KFSMGKEYKEEDLG
+698 KFSIGKEYKEEDLG

-721 KNNVYM
+721 RNNALS

-761 FRYLEIQKGNDDS
+761 FRYLELQKGNDDC
-774 SLRLIDKTT
+774 SLNLIDKSTAM
-783 KISSRTP
+783 SSKTP
-790 IEMNCLTSENTKSMY
+790 IQMNCLTSENTKSMH

-819 ESLFSSFMDDMKK
+819 ESLFTSFMEDMKK

-838 FNK
+838 FNN

>member
-1 MSLQIIFPDE
+1 MSLQIVFPDE
-11 SKMKVKKLEI
+11 SKMKVKKLDS
-21 IKETLIK
+21 IKDILNK
-28 ICSKKIGNQD
+28 IYSKKIGNP
-38 IEILNKTLGELQ
+38 ELETLNKTLGELQ
-50 GYLVVADRKKLTE
+50 GYLLVADRKNLAE

-77 NSLLDKNIGSVTFSI
+77 NNFLEKNIERLTFLI

-98 LSTNI
+98 LTTNI
-103 ENKELLE
+103 QNKELLE
-110 YIYKKKFPTTIV
+110 YIYKKKFPTKIA

-159 KDSLIYFYDC
+159 IDSLNYFYDC

-201 IIKIDNKNLREFL
+201 IIKIENQNLREFL

-234 IALSLINLGENEGA
+234 ISLSQVNLGENEGSKA
-248 KSMNKLQKEHDFI
+248 MNKLQKEHDFI

-278 INFILINCMI
+278 INFILINCLI

-295 LFTIIDKSPHTVSIY
+295 LYTLINKNPQTVTIY

-317 LILFTIKNEFLYK
+317 LILFTIKNEFLYR
-330 VIVTYLFNRKITNS
+330 VIITFLFNEKILNNML
-344 IFTKLPLYPFQIIN
+344 INLPSHPFQIIN
-358 KNLMDN
+358 RNLMEN

-382 QIIKSYMKRT
+382 QIIKTYMKKT
-392 TGIDLSTSEIDVENI
+392 TGIDLSTSEIDIDNI
-407 YDTIKNIFAMKNS
+407 YDTLKNLMAMN
-420 NDLCDN
+420 N
-426 PVFKTVNDFFV
+426 PNELSENTVFKTVNDFLK

-452 SLLNSYKTLPYE
+452 SLLKSYKTLQFDNNE
-464 KGDKEDDFKL
+464 QENNDNNVEDD
-474 QEEKNDDK
+474 E
-482 DDDDEFDFNLLKE
+482 DEFDFNLINENK
-495 EDKSKNNGTNG
+495 KAAPKNMVKTY
-506 GLQTNLLINDFFSID
+506 LLINDFFRID
-521 FSNDKSNNIINYLF
+521 LTDDKSHNIVNYLF
-535 NYFSGKT
+535 NYFSMHK

-548 YEVMLINIQMIANIF
+548 YEIMLINIQMITNIF

-568 NSEEAKNAILT
+568 NSEEAKKAILV
-579 KLVNLIDTQYNKM
+579 KLVNLIDVQYNKM
-592 NELLK
+592 NELLQQ
-597 KDKNINRFLFDSCSK
+597 DKNINRYLFDSCSK
-612 AYEHYIKNT
+612 AYDHYVKNQD
-621 EKKINDLITLP
+621 KKINDLITLP

-639 FMDKFDSVP
+639 FIDKIDSIP
-648 DYLKEEKTNSEI
+648 EYLKEEKFNNEI
-660 LKNYV
+660 LKNYI
-665 FIIFFINDII
+665 FNIFFINDII
-675 QDIVGKSK
+675 NDVVGKPK
-683 EKIKSQRFPLSIDTI
+683 EKIKSQKFPLAIDTI
-698 KFSMGKEYKEEDLG
+698 KFSIGKEYKEEDLG

-721 KNNVYM
+721 RNNALS

-761 FRYLEIQKGNDDS
+761 FRYLELQKGNDDC
-774 SLRLIDKTT
+774 SLNLIDKSTAM
-783 KISSRTP
+783 SSKTP
-790 IEMNCLTSENTKSMY
+790 IQMNCLTSENTKSMH

-819 ESLFSSFMDDMKK
+819 ESLFTSFMEDMKK

-838 FNK
+838 FNN

>member
-1 MSLQIIFPDE
+1 MSLQIVFPDE
-11 SKMKVKKLEI
+11 SKMKVKKLDS
-21 IKETLIK
+21 IKDILNK
-28 ICSKKIGNQD
+28 IYSKKIGNP
-38 IEILNKTLGELQ
+38 ELETLNKTLGELQ
-50 GYLVVADRKKLTE
+50 GYLLVADRKNLAE

-77 NSLLDKNIGSVTFSI
+77 NNFLEKNIERLTFLI

-98 LSTNI
+98 LTTNI
-103 ENKELLE
+103 QNKELLE
-110 YIYKKKFPTTIV
+110 YIYKTKFPTKIA

-159 KDSLIYFYDC
+159 IDSLNYFYDC

-201 IIKIDNKNLREFL
+201 IIKIENQNLREFL

-234 IALSLINLGENEGA
+234 ISLSQVNLGENEGSKA
-248 KSMNKLQKEHDFI
+248 MNKLQKEHDFI

-278 INFILINCMI
+278 INFILINCLI

-295 LFTIIDKSPHTVSIY
+295 LYTLINKNPQTVTIY

-317 LILFTIKNEFLYK
+317 LILFTIKNEFLYR
-330 VIVTYLFNRKITNS
+330 VIITFLFNEKILNNML
-344 IFTKLPLYPFQIIN
+344 INLPSHPFQIIN
-358 KNLMDN
+358 RNLMEN

-382 QIIKSYMKRT
+382 QIIKTYMKKT
-392 TGIDLSTSEIDVENI
+392 TGIDLSTSEIDIDNI
-407 YDTIKNIFAMKNS
+407 YDTLKNLMAMN
-420 NDLCDN
+420 N
-426 PVFKTVNDFFV
+426 PNELSENTVFKTVNDFLK

-452 SLLNSYKTLPYE
+452 SLLKSYKTLQFDNNE
-464 KGDKEDDFKL
+464 QENNNDNNVEDD
-474 QEEKNDDK
+474 E
-482 DDDDEFDFNLLKE
+482 DEFDFNLINE
-495 EDKSKNNGTNG
+495 NKNKKAAPKNMVKTY
-506 GLQTNLLINDFFSID
+506 LLINDFFRID
-521 FSNDKSNNIINYLF
+521 LTDDKSHNIVNYLF
-535 NYFSGKT
+535 NYFSMHK

-548 YEVMLINIQMIANIF
+548 YEIILINIQMITNIF

-568 NSEEAKNAILT
+568 NSDEAKKAILV
-579 KLVNLIDTQYNKM
+579 KLVNLIDVQYNKM
-592 NELLK
+592 NELLQQ
-597 KDKNINRFLFDSCSK
+597 DKNINRYLFDSCSK
-612 AYEHYIKNT
+612 AYDHYVKNQD
-621 EKKINDLITLP
+621 KKINDLITLP

-639 FMDKFDSVP
+639 FIDKIDSIP
-648 DYLKEEKTNSEI
+648 EYLKEEKFNNEI
-660 LKNYV
+660 LKNYI
-665 FIIFFINDII
+665 FNIFFINDII
-675 QDIVGKSK
+675 NDVVGKPK
-683 EKIKSQRFPLSIDTI
+683 EKIKSQKFPLAIDTI
-698 KFSMGKEYKEEDLG
+698 KFSIGKEYKEEDLG

-721 KNNVYM
+721 RNNALS

-761 FRYLEIQKGNDDS
+761 FRYLELQKGNDDC
-774 SLRLIDKTT
+774 SLNLIDKSTAM
-783 KISSRTP
+783 SSKTP
-790 IEMNCLTSENTKSMY
+790 IQMNCLTSENTKSMN

-819 ESLFSSFMDDMKK
+819 ESLFTSFMEDMKK

-838 FNK
+838 FNN

>member
-11 SKMKVKKLEI
+11 SKMKVKKLDS
-21 IKETLIK
+21 IKDTLNK
-28 ICSKKIGNQD
+28 IYSKKIGNP
-38 IEILNKTLGELQ
+38 ELETLNKTLGELQ
-50 GYLVVADRKKLTE
+50 GYLLVADRKNLAE

-77 NSLLDKNIGSVTFSI
+77 NNFLEKNIERLTFLI

-98 LSTNI
+98 LTTNI
-103 ENKELLE
+103 QNKELLE
-110 YIYKKKFPTTIV
+110 YIYKKKFPTKIA

-159 KDSLIYFYDC
+159 IDSLNYFYDC

-201 IIKIDNKNLREFL
+201 IIKIENQNLREFL

-234 IALSLINLGENEGA
+234 ISLSQVNLGENEGSKA
-248 KSMNKLQKEHDFI
+248 MNKLQKEHDFI

-278 INFILINCMI
+278 INFILINCLI

-295 LFTIIDKSPHTVSIY
+295 LYTLINKNPQTVTIY

-317 LILFTIKNEFLYK
+317 LILFTIKNEFLYR
-330 VIVTYLFNRKITNS
+330 VIITFLFNEKILNNML
-344 IFTKLPLYPFQIIN
+344 INLPSHPFQIIN
-358 KNLMDN
+358 RNLMEN

-382 QIIKSYMKRT
+382 QIIKTYMKKT
-392 TGIDLSTSEIDVENI
+392 TGIDLSTSEIDIDNI
-407 YDTIKNIFAMKNS
+407 YDTLKNLMAMN
-420 NDLCDN
+420 N
-426 PVFKTVNDFFV
+426 PNELSENTVFKTVNDFLK

-452 SLLNSYKTLPYE
+452 SLLKSYKTLQFDNNE
-464 KGDKEDDFKL
+464 QENNNDNNVEDD
-474 QEEKNDDK
+474 E
-482 DDDDEFDFNLLKE
+482 DEFDFNLINENK
-495 EDKSKNNGTNG
+495 KAAPKNMVKTY
-506 GLQTNLLINDFFSID
+506 LLINDFFRID
-521 FSNDKSNNIINYLF
+521 LTDDKSHNIVNYLF
-535 NYFSGKT
+535 NYFSMHK

-548 YEVMLINIQMIANIF
+548 YEIMLINIQMITNIF

-568 NSEEAKNAILT
+568 NSEEARKAILV
-579 KLVNLIDTQYNKM
+579 KLVNLIDVQYNKM
-592 NELLK
+592 NELLQQ
-597 KDKNINRFLFDSCSK
+597 DKNINRYLFDSCSK
-612 AYEHYIKNT
+612 AYDHYVKNQD
-621 EKKINDLITLP
+621 KKINDLITLP

-639 FMDKFDSVP
+639 FIDKIDSIP
-648 DYLKEEKTNSEI
+648 EYLKEEKFNNEI
-660 LKNYV
+660 LKNYI
-665 FIIFFINDII
+665 FNIFFINDII
-675 QDIVGKSK
+675 NDVVGKPK
-683 EKIKSQRFPLSIDTI
+683 EKIKSQKFPLAIDTI
-698 KFSMGKEYKEEDLG
+698 KFSIGKEYKEEDLG

-721 KNNVYM
+721 RNNALS

-761 FRYLEIQKGNDDS
+761 FRYLELQKGNDDC
-774 SLRLIDKTT
+774 SLNLIDKSTAM
-783 KISSRTP
+783 SSKTP
-790 IEMNCLTSENTKSMY
+790 IQMNCLTSENTKSMH

-819 ESLFSSFMDDMKK
+819 ESLFTSFMEDMKK

-838 FNK
+838 FNN

>member
-1 MSLQIIFPDE
+1 MSLQIVFPDE
-11 SKMKVKKLEI
+11 SKMKVKKLDS
-21 IKETLIK
+21 IKDILNK
-28 ICSKKIGNQD
+28 IYSKKIGNP
-38 IEILNKTLGELQ
+38 ELETLNKTLGELQ
-50 GYLVVADRKKLTE
+50 GYLLVADRKNLAE

-77 NSLLDKNIGSVTFSI
+77 NNFLEKNIERLTFLI

-98 LSTNI
+98 LTTNI
-103 ENKELLE
+103 QNKELLE
-110 YIYKKKFPTTIV
+110 YIYKKKFPTKIA

-159 KDSLIYFYDC
+159 IDSLNYFYDC

-201 IIKIDNKNLREFL
+201 IIKIENQNLREFL

-234 IALSLINLGENEGA
+234 ISLSQVNLGENEGSKA
-248 KSMNKLQKEHDFI
+248 MNKLQKEHDFI

-278 INFILINCMI
+278 INFILINCLI

-295 LFTIIDKSPHTVSIY
+295 LYTLINKNPQTVTIY

-317 LILFTIKNEFLYK
+317 LILFTIKNEFLYR
-330 VIVTYLFNRKITNS
+330 VIITFLFNKKILNNML
-344 IFTKLPLYPFQIIN
+344 INLPSHPFQIIN
-358 KNLMDN
+358 RNLMEN

-382 QIIKSYMKRT
+382 QIIKTYMKKT
-392 TGIDLSTSEIDVENI
+392 TGIDLSTSEIDIDNI
-407 YDTIKNIFAMKNS
+407 YDTLKNLMAMN
-420 NDLCDN
+420 N
-426 PVFKTVNDFFV
+426 PNELSENTVFKTVNDFLK

-452 SLLNSYKTLPYE
+452 SLLKSYKTLQFDNNE
-464 KGDKEDDFKL
+464 QENNNDNNVEDD
-474 QEEKNDDK
+474 E
-482 DDDDEFDFNLLKE
+482 DEFDFNLINE
-495 EDKSKNNGTNG
+495 NKNKKAAPKNMMKTY
-506 GLQTNLLINDFFSID
+506 LLINDFFRID
-521 FSNDKSNNIINYLF
+521 LTDDKSHNIVNYLF
-535 NYFSGKT
+535 NYFSMHK

-548 YEVMLINIQMIANIF
+548 YEIMLINIQMITNIF

-568 NSEEAKNAILT
+568 NSEEAKKAILV
-579 KLVNLIDTQYNKM
+579 KLVNLIDVQYNKM
-592 NELLK
+592 NELLQQ
-597 KDKNINRFLFDSCSK
+597 DKNINRYLFDSCSK
-612 AYEHYIKNT
+612 AYDHYVKNQD
-621 EKKINDLITLP
+621 KKINDLITLP

-639 FMDKFDSVP
+639 FIDKIDSIP
-648 DYLKEEKTNSEI
+648 EYLKEEKFNNEI
-660 LKNYV
+660 LKNYI
-665 FIIFFINDII
+665 FNIFFINDII
-675 QDIVGKSK
+675 NDVVGKPK
-683 EKIKSQRFPLSIDTI
+683 EKIKSQKFPLAIDTI
-698 KFSMGKEYKEEDLG
+698 KFSIGKEYKEEDLG

-721 KNNVYM
+721 RNNALS

-761 FRYLEIQKGNDDS
+761 FRYLELQKGNDDC
-774 SLRLIDKTT
+774 SLNLIDKSTAM
-783 KISSRTP
+783 SSKTP
-790 IEMNCLTSENTKSMY
+790 IQMNCLTSENTKSMH

-819 ESLFSSFMDDMKK
+819 ESLFTSFMEDMKK

-838 FNK
+838 FNN

>member
-1 MSLQIIFPDE
+1 MSLQIVFPDE
-11 SKMKVKKLEI
+11 SKMKVKKLDS
-21 IKETLIK
+21 IKDILNK
-28 ICSKKIGNQD
+28 IYSKKIGNP
-38 IEILNKTLGELQ
+38 ELETLNKTLGELQ
-50 GYLVVADRKKLTE
+50 GYLLVADRKNLAE
-63 YYTHFYQLDFLSIF
+63 YYTHFYQLDFLSLF
-77 NSLLDKNIGSVTFSI
+77 NNFLEKNIERLTFLI

-98 LSTNI
+98 LTTNI
-103 ENKELLE
+103 QNKELLE
-110 YIYKKKFPTTIV
+110 YIYKKKFPTKIA

-159 KDSLIYFYDC
+159 IDSLNYFYDC

-201 IIKIDNKNLREFL
+201 IIKIENQNLREFL

-234 IALSLINLGENEGA
+234 ISLSQVNLGENEGSKA
-248 KSMNKLQKEHDFI
+248 MNKLQKEHDFI

-278 INFILINCMI
+278 INFILINCLI

-295 LFTIIDKSPHTVSIY
+295 LYTLINKNPQTVTIY

-317 LILFTIKNEFLYK
+317 LILFTIKNEFLYR
-330 VIVTYLFNRKITNS
+330 VIITFLFNEKILNNML
-344 IFTKLPLYPFQIIN
+344 INLPSHPFQIIN
-358 KNLMDN
+358 RNLMEN

-382 QIIKSYMKRT
+382 QIIKTYMKKT
-392 TGIDLSTSEIDVENI
+392 TGIDLSTSEIDIDNI
-407 YDTIKNIFAMKNS
+407 YDTLKNLMAMN
-420 NDLCDN
+420 N
-426 PVFKTVNDFFV
+426 PNELSENTVFKTVNDFLK

-452 SLLNSYKTLPYE
+452 SLLKSYKTLQFDNNE
-464 KGDKEDDFKL
+464 QENNNDNNVEDD
-474 QEEKNDDK
+474 E
-482 DDDDEFDFNLLKE
+482 DEFDFNLINE
-495 EDKSKNNGTNG
+495 NKNKKAAPKNMMKTY
-506 GLQTNLLINDFFSID
+506 LLINDFFRID
-521 FSNDKSNNIINYLF
+521 LTDDKSHNIVNYLF
-535 NYFSGKT
+535 NYFSMHK

-548 YEVMLINIQMIANIF
+548 YEIILINIQMITNIF

-568 NSEEAKNAILT
+568 NSEEAKKAILV
-579 KLVNLIDTQYNKM
+579 KLVNLIDVQYNKM
-592 NELLK
+592 NELLQQ
-597 KDKNINRFLFDSCSK
+597 DKNINRYLFDSCSK
-612 AYEHYIKNT
+612 AYDHYVKNQD
-621 EKKINDLITLP
+621 KKINDLITLP

-639 FMDKFDSVP
+639 FIDKIDSIP
-648 DYLKEEKTNSEI
+648 EYLKEEKFNNEI
-660 LKNYV
+660 LKNYI
-665 FIIFFINDII
+665 FNIFFINDII
-675 QDIVGKSK
+675 NDVVGKPK
-683 EKIKSQRFPLSIDTI
+683 EKIKSQKFPLAIDTI
-698 KFSMGKEYKEEDLG
+698 KFSIGKEYKEEDLG

-721 KNNVYM
+721 RNNALS

-761 FRYLEIQKGNDDS
+761 FRYLELQKGNDDC
-774 SLRLIDKTT
+774 SLNLIDKSTAM
-783 KISSRTP
+783 SSKTP
-790 IEMNCLTSENTKSMY
+790 IQMNCLTSENTKSMH

-819 ESLFSSFMDDMKK
+819 ESLFTSFMEDMKK

-838 FNK
+838 FNN

>member
-1 MSLQIIFPDE
+1 MSLQIVFPDE
-11 SKMKVKKLEI
+11 SKMKVKKLDS
-21 IKETLIK
+21 IKDILNK
-28 ICSKKIGNQD
+28 IYSKKIGNP
-38 IEILNKTLGELQ
+38 ELETLNKTLGELQ
-50 GYLVVADRKKLTE
+50 GYLLVADRKNLAE
-63 YYTHFYQLDFLSIF
+63 YYTHFYQLDFLSLF
-77 NSLLDKNIGSVTFSI
+77 NNFLEKNIERLTFLI

-98 LSTNI
+98 LTTNI
-103 ENKELLE
+103 QNKELLE
-110 YIYKKKFPTTIV
+110 YIYKKKFPTKIA

-159 KDSLIYFYDC
+159 IDSLNYFYDC

-201 IIKIDNKNLREFL
+201 IIKIENQNLREFL

-234 IALSLINLGENEGA
+234 MSLSQVNLGENEGSKA
-248 KSMNKLQKEHDFI
+248 MNKLQKEHDFI

-278 INFILINCMI
+278 INFILINCLI

-295 LFTIIDKSPHTVSIY
+295 LYTLINKNPQTVTIY

-317 LILFTIKNEFLYK
+317 LILFTIKNEFLYR
-330 VIVTYLFNRKITNS
+330 VIITFLFNEKILNNML
-344 IFTKLPLYPFQIIN
+344 INLPSHPFQIIN
-358 KNLMDN
+358 RNLMEN

-382 QIIKSYMKRT
+382 QIIKTYMKKT
-392 TGIDLSTSEIDVENI
+392 TGIDLSTSEIDIDNI
-407 YDTIKNIFAMKNS
+407 YDTLKNLMAMN
-420 NDLCDN
+420 N
-426 PVFKTVNDFFV
+426 PNELSENTVFKTVNDFLK

-452 SLLNSYKTLPYE
+452 SLLKSYKTLQFDNNE
-464 KGDKEDDFKL
+464 QENNNDNNVEDD
-474 QEEKNDDK
+474 E
-482 DDDDEFDFNLLKE
+482 DEFDFNLINENK
-495 EDKSKNNGTNG
+495 KAAPKNMVKTY
-506 GLQTNLLINDFFSID
+506 LLINDFFRID
-521 FSNDKSNNIINYLF
+521 LTDDKSHNIVNYLF
-535 NYFSGKT
+535 NYFSMHK

-548 YEVMLINIQMIANIF
+548 YEIMLINIQMITNIF

-568 NSEEAKNAILT
+568 NSEEARKAILV
-579 KLVNLIDTQYNKM
+579 KLVNLIDVQYNKM
-592 NELLK
+592 NELLQQ
-597 KDKNINRFLFDSCSK
+597 DKNINRYLFDSCSK
-612 AYEHYIKNT
+612 AYDHYVKNQD
-621 EKKINDLITLP
+621 KKINDLITLP

-639 FMDKFDSVP
+639 FIDKIDSIP
-648 DYLKEEKTNSEI
+648 EYLKEEKFNNEI
-660 LKNYV
+660 LKNYI
-665 FIIFFINDII
+665 FNIFFINDII
-675 QDIVGKSK
+675 NDVVGKPK
-683 EKIKSQRFPLSIDTI
+683 EKIKSQKFPLAIDTI
-698 KFSMGKEYKEEDLG
+698 KFSIGKEYKEEDLG

-721 KNNVYM
+721 RNNALS

-761 FRYLEIQKGNDDS
+761 FRYLELQKGNDDC
-774 SLRLIDKTT
+774 SLNLIDKSTAM
-783 KISSRTP
+783 SSKTP
-790 IEMNCLTSENTKSMY
+790 IQMNCLTSENTKSMH

-819 ESLFSSFMDDMKK
+819 ESLFTSFMEDMKK

-838 FNK
+838 FNN

>member
-11 SKMKVKKLEI
+11 SKMKVKKLDS
-21 IKETLIK
+21 IKDTLNK
-28 ICSKKIGNQD
+28 IYSKKIGNP
-38 IEILNKTLGELQ
+38 ELETLNKTLGELQ
-50 GYLVVADRKKLTE
+50 GYLLVADRKNLAE
-63 YYTHFYQLDFLSIF
+63 YYTHFYQLDFLSLF
-77 NSLLDKNIGSVTFSI
+77 NNFLEKNIERLTFLI

-98 LSTNI
+98 LTTNI
-103 ENKELLE
+103 QNKELLE
-110 YIYKKKFPTTIV
+110 YIYKKKFPTKIA

-159 KDSLIYFYDC
+159 IDSLNYFYDC

-201 IIKIDNKNLREFL
+201 IIKIENQNLREFL

-234 IALSLINLGENEGA
+234 ISLSQVNLGENEGSKA
-248 KSMNKLQKEHDFI
+248 MNKLQKEHDFI

-278 INFILINCMI
+278 INFILINCLI

-295 LFTIIDKSPHTVSIY
+295 LYTLINKNPQTVTIY

-317 LILFTIKNEFLYK
+317 LILFTIKNEFLYR
-330 VIVTYLFNRKITNS
+330 VIITFLFNEKILNNML
-344 IFTKLPLYPFQIIN
+344 INLPSHPFQIIN
-358 KNLMDN
+358 RNLMEN

-382 QIIKSYMKRT
+382 QIIKTYMKKT
-392 TGIDLSTSEIDVENI
+392 TGIDLSTSEIDIDNI
-407 YDTIKNIFAMKNS
+407 YDTLKNLMAMN
-420 NDLCDN
+420 N
-426 PVFKTVNDFFV
+426 PNELSENTVFKTVNDFLK

-452 SLLNSYKTLPYE
+452 SLLKSYKTLQFDNNE
-464 KGDKEDDFKL
+464 QENNNDNNVEDD
-474 QEEKNDDK
+474 E
-482 DDDDEFDFNLLKE
+482 DEFDFNLINENK
-495 EDKSKNNGTNG
+495 KAAPKNMVKTY
-506 GLQTNLLINDFFSID
+506 LLINDFFRID
-521 FSNDKSNNIINYLF
+521 LTDDKSHNIVNYLF
-535 NYFSGKT
+535 NYFSMHK

-548 YEVMLINIQMIANIF
+548 YEIMLINIQMITNIF

-568 NSEEAKNAILT
+568 NSEEAKKAILV
-579 KLVNLIDTQYNKM
+579 KLVNLIDVQYNKM
-592 NELLK
+592 NELLQQ
-597 KDKNINRFLFDSCSK
+597 DKNINRYLFDSCSK
-612 AYEHYIKNT
+612 AYDHYVKNQD
-621 EKKINDLITLP
+621 KKINDLITLP

-639 FMDKFDSVP
+639 FIDKIDSIP
-648 DYLKEEKTNSEI
+648 EYLKEEKFNNEI
-660 LKNYV
+660 LKNYI
-665 FIIFFINDII
+665 FNIFFINDII
-675 QDIVGKSK
+675 NDVVGKPK
-683 EKIKSQRFPLSIDTI
+683 EKIKSQKFPLAIDTI
-698 KFSMGKEYKEEDLG
+698 KFSIGKEYKEEDLG

-721 KNNVYM
+721 RNNALS

-761 FRYLEIQKGNDDS
+761 FRYLELQKGNDDC
-774 SLRLIDKTT
+774 SLNLIDKSTAM
-783 KISSRTP
+783 SSKTP
-790 IEMNCLTSENTKSMY
+790 IQMNCLTSENTKSMH

-819 ESLFSSFMDDMKK
+819 ESLFTSFMEDMKK

-838 FNK
+838 FNN

>member
-1 MSLQIIFPDE
+1 MSLQIVFPDE
-11 SKMKVKKLEI
+11 SKMKVKKLDS
-21 IKETLIK
+21 IKDILNK
-28 ICSKKIGNQD
+28 IYSKKIGNP
-38 IEILNKTLGELQ
+38 ELETLNKTLGELQ
-50 GYLVVADRKKLTE
+50 GYLLVADRKNLAE

-77 NSLLDKNIGSVTFSI
+77 NNFLEKNIERLTFLI

-98 LSTNI
+98 LTTNI
-103 ENKELLE
+103 QNKELLE
-110 YIYKKKFPTTIV
+110 YIYKKKFPTKIA

-159 KDSLIYFYDC
+159 IDSLNYFYDC

-201 IIKIDNKNLREFL
+201 IIKIENQNLREFL

-234 IALSLINLGENEGA
+234 ISLSQVNLGENEGSKA
-248 KSMNKLQKEHDFI
+248 MNKLQKEHDFI

-278 INFILINCMI
+278 INFILINCLV

-295 LFTIIDKSPHTVSIY
+295 LYTLINKNPQTVTIY

-317 LILFTIKNEFLYK
+317 LILFTIKNEFLYR
-330 VIVTYLFNRKITNS
+330 VIITFLFNEKILNNML
-344 IFTKLPLYPFQIIN
+344 INLPSHPFQIIN
-358 KNLMDN
+358 RNLMEN

-382 QIIKSYMKRT
+382 QIIKTYMKKT
-392 TGIDLSTSEIDVENI
+392 TGIDLSTSEIDIDNI
-407 YDTIKNIFAMKNS
+407 YDTLKNLMAMN
-420 NDLCDN
+420 N
-426 PVFKTVNDFFV
+426 PNELSENTVFKTVNDFLK

-452 SLLNSYKTLPYE
+452 SLLKSYKTLQFDNNE
-464 KGDKEDDFKL
+464 QENNNDNNVEDD
-474 QEEKNDDK
+474 E
-482 DDDDEFDFNLLKE
+482 DEFDFNLINE
-495 EDKSKNNGTNG
+495 NKNKKAAPKNMMKTY
-506 GLQTNLLINDFFSID
+506 LLINDFFRID
-521 FSNDKSNNIINYLF
+521 LTDDKTHNIVNYLF
-535 NYFSGKT
+535 NYFSMHK

-548 YEVMLINIQMIANIF
+548 YEIMLINIQMITNIF

-568 NSEEAKNAILT
+568 NSEEARKAILV
-579 KLVNLIDTQYNKM
+579 KLVNLIDVQYNKM
-592 NELLK
+592 NELLQQ
-597 KDKNINRFLFDSCSK
+597 DKNINRYLFDSCSK
-612 AYEHYIKNT
+612 AYDHYVKNQD
-621 EKKINDLITLP
+621 KKINDLITLP

-639 FMDKFDSVP
+639 FIDKIDSIP
-648 DYLKEEKTNSEI
+648 EYLKEEKFNNEI
-660 LKNYV
+660 LKNYI
-665 FIIFFINDII
+665 FNIFFINDII
-675 QDIVGKSK
+675 NDVVGKPK
-683 EKIKSQRFPLSIDTI
+683 EKIKSQKFPLAIDTI
-698 KFSMGKEYKEEDLG
+698 KFSIGKEYKEEDLG

-721 KNNVYM
+721 RNNALS

-761 FRYLEIQKGNDDS
+761 FRYLELQKGNDDC
-774 SLRLIDKTT
+774 SLNLIDKSTAM
-783 KISSRTP
+783 SSKTP
-790 IEMNCLTSENTKSMY
+790 IQMNCLTSENTKSMH

-819 ESLFSSFMDDMKK
+819 ESLFTSFMEDMKK

-838 FNK
+838 FNN

>member
-1 MSLQIIFPDE
+1 
-11 SKMKVKKLEI
+11 
-21 IKETLIK
+21 
-28 ICSKKIGNQD
+28 
-38 IEILNKTLGELQ
+38 
-50 GYLVVADRKKLTE
+50 
-63 YYTHFYQLDFLSIF
+63 
-77 NSLLDKNIGSVTFSI
+77 
-92 LQMINF
+92 MINF
-98 LSTNI
+98 LTTNI
-103 ENKELLE
+103 QNKELLE
-110 YIYKKKFPTTIV
+110 YIYKKKFPTKIA

-159 KDSLIYFYDC
+159 IDSLNYFYDC

-201 IIKIDNKNLREFL
+201 IIKIENQNLREFL

-234 IALSLINLGENEGA
+234 ISLSQVNLGENEGSKA
-248 KSMNKLQKEHDFI
+248 MNKLQKEHDFI

-278 INFILINCMI
+278 INFILINCLI

-295 LFTIIDKSPHTVSIY
+295 LYTLINKNPQTVTIY

-317 LILFTIKNEFLYK
+317 LILFTIKNEFLYR
-330 VIVTYLFNRKITNS
+330 VIITFLFNEKILNNML
-344 IFTKLPLYPFQIIN
+344 INLPSHPFQIIN
-358 KNLMDN
+358 RNLMEN

-382 QIIKSYMKRT
+382 QIIKTYMKKT
-392 TGIDLSTSEIDVENI
+392 TGIDLSTSEIDIDNI
-407 YDTIKNIFAMKNS
+407 YDTLKNLMAMN
-420 NDLCDN
+420 N
-426 PVFKTVNDFFV
+426 PNELSENTVFKTINDFLK

-452 SLLNSYKTLPYE
+452 SLLKSYMTLQFDNNE
-464 KGDKEDDFKL
+464 
-474 QEEKNDDK
+474 QENHNDNNVE
-482 DDDDEFDFNLLKE
+482 DDDDEFDFNLINENK
-495 EDKSKNNGTNG
+495 KAAPKNMVKTY
-506 GLQTNLLINDFFSID
+506 LLINDFFRID
-521 FSNDKSNNIINYLF
+521 LTDDKSHNIVNYLF
-535 NYFSGKT
+535 NYFSMHK

-548 YEVMLINIQMIANIF
+548 YEIMLINIQMITNIF

-568 NSEEAKNAILT
+568 NSEEARKAILV
-579 KLVNLIDTQYNKM
+579 KLVNLIDVQYNKM
-592 NELLK
+592 NELLQQ
-597 KDKNINRFLFDSCSK
+597 DKNINRYLFDSCSK
-612 AYEHYIKNT
+612 AYDHYVKNQD
-621 EKKINDLITLP
+621 KKINDLITLP

-639 FMDKFDSVP
+639 FIDKIDSIP
-648 DYLKEEKTNSEI
+648 EYLKEEKFNNEI
-660 LKNYV
+660 LKNYI
-665 FIIFFINDII
+665 FNIFFINDII
-675 QDIVGKSK
+675 NDVVGKPK
-683 EKIKSQRFPLSIDTI
+683 EKIKSQKFPLAIDTI
-698 KFSMGKEYKEEDLG
+698 KFSIGKEYKEEDLG

-721 KNNVYM
+721 RNNALS

-761 FRYLEIQKGNDDS
+761 FRYLELQKGNDDC
-774 SLRLIDKTT
+774 SLNLIDKSTAM
-783 KISSRTP
+783 SSKTP
-790 IEMNCLTSENTKSMY
+790 IQMNCLTSENTKSMH

-819 ESLFSSFMDDMKK
+819 ESLFTSFMEEKKK

-838 FNK
+838 FNN

>member
-1 MSLQIIFPDE
+1 MSLQIVFPDE
-11 SKMKVKKLEI
+11 SKMKVKKLDS
-21 IKETLIK
+21 IKDILNK
-28 ICSKKIGNQD
+28 IYSKKIGNP
-38 IEILNKTLGELQ
+38 ELETLNKTLGELQ
-50 GYLVVADRKKLTE
+50 GYLLVADRKNLAE

-77 NSLLDKNIGSVTFSI
+77 NNFLEKNIERLTFLI

-98 LSTNI
+98 LTTNI
-103 ENKELLE
+103 QNKELLE
-110 YIYKKKFPTTIV
+110 YIYKTKFPTKIA

-159 KDSLIYFYDC
+159 IDSLNYFYDC

-201 IIKIDNKNLREFL
+201 IIKIENQNLREFL

-234 IALSLINLGENEGA
+234 ISLSQVNLGENEGSKA
-248 KSMNKLQKEHDFI
+248 MNKLQKEHDFI

-278 INFILINCMI
+278 INFILINCLI

-295 LFTIIDKSPHTVSIY
+295 LYTLINKNPQTVTIY

-317 LILFTIKNEFLYK
+317 LILFTIKNEFLYR
-330 VIVTYLFNRKITNS
+330 VIITFLFNEKILNNML
-344 IFTKLPLYPFQIIN
+344 INLPSHPFQIIN
-358 KNLMDN
+358 RNLMEN

-382 QIIKSYMKRT
+382 QIIKTYMKKT
-392 TGIDLSTSEIDVENI
+392 TGIDLSTSEIDIDNI
-407 YDTIKNIFAMKNS
+407 YDTLKNLMAMN
-420 NDLCDN
+420 N
-426 PVFKTVNDFFV
+426 PNELSENTVFKTVNDFLK

-452 SLLNSYKTLPYE
+452 SLLKSYKTLQFDNNE
-464 KGDKEDDFKL
+464 QENNNDNNVEDD
-474 QEEKNDDK
+474 E
-482 DDDDEFDFNLLKE
+482 DEFDFNLINENK
-495 EDKSKNNGTNG
+495 KAAPKNMVKTY
-506 GLQTNLLINDFFSID
+506 LLINDFFRID
-521 FSNDKSNNIINYLF
+521 LTDDKSHNIVNYLF
-535 NYFSGKT
+535 NYFSMHK

-548 YEVMLINIQMIANIF
+548 YEIMLINIQMITNIF

-568 NSEEAKNAILT
+568 NSEEARKAILV
-579 KLVNLIDTQYNKM
+579 KLVNLIDVQYNKM
-592 NELLK
+592 NELLQQ
-597 KDKNINRFLFDSCSK
+597 DKNINRYLFDSCSK
-612 AYEHYIKNT
+612 AYDHYVKNQD
-621 EKKINDLITLP
+621 KKINDLITLP

-639 FMDKFDSVP
+639 FIDKIDSIP
-648 DYLKEEKTNSEI
+648 EYLKEEKFNNEI
-660 LKNYV
+660 LKNYI
-665 FIIFFINDII
+665 FNIFFINDII
-675 QDIVGKSK
+675 NDVVGKPK
-683 EKIKSQRFPLSIDTI
+683 EKIKSQKFPLAIDTI
-698 KFSMGKEYKEEDLG
+698 KFSIGKEYKEEDLG

-721 KNNVYM
+721 RNNALS

-761 FRYLEIQKGNDDS
+761 FRYLELQKGNDDC
-774 SLRLIDKTT
+774 SLNLIDKSTAM
-783 KISSRTP
+783 SSKTP
-790 IEMNCLTSENTKSMY
+790 IQMNCLTSENTKSMH

-819 ESLFSSFMDDMKK
+819 ESLFTSFMEDMKK

-838 FNK
+838 FNN

>member
-1 MSLQIIFPDE
+1 MSLQIVFPDE
-11 SKMKVKKLEI
+11 SKMKVKKLDS
-21 IKETLIK
+21 IKDTLNK
-28 ICSKKIGNQD
+28 IYSKKIGNP
-38 IEILNKTLGELQ
+38 ELETLNKTLGELQ
-50 GYLVVADRKKLTE
+50 GYLLVADRKNLAE

-77 NSLLDKNIGSVTFSI
+77 NNFLEKNIERLTFLI

-98 LSTNI
+98 LTTNI
-103 ENKELLE
+103 QNKELLE
-110 YIYKKKFPTTIV
+110 YIYKKKFPTKIA

-159 KDSLIYFYDC
+159 IDSLNYFYDC

-201 IIKIDNKNLREFL
+201 IIKIENQNLREFL

-234 IALSLINLGENEGA
+234 ISLSQVNLGENEGSKA
-248 KSMNKLQKEHDFI
+248 MNKLQKEHDFI

-278 INFILINCMI
+278 INFILINCLI

-295 LFTIIDKSPHTVSIY
+295 LYTLINKNPQTVTIY

-317 LILFTIKNEFLYK
+317 LILFTIKNEFLYR
-330 VIVTYLFNRKITNS
+330 VIITFLFNEKILNNML
-344 IFTKLPLYPFQIIN
+344 INLPSHPFQIIN
-358 KNLMDN
+358 RNLMEN

-382 QIIKSYMKRT
+382 QIIKTYMKKT
-392 TGIDLSTSEIDVENI
+392 TGIDLSTSEIDIDNI
-407 YDTIKNIFAMKNS
+407 YDTLKNLMAMN
-420 NDLCDN
+420 N
-426 PVFKTVNDFFV
+426 PNELSENTVFKTVNDFLK

-452 SLLNSYKTLPYE
+452 SLLKSYKTLQFDNNE
-464 KGDKEDDFKL
+464 QENNNDNNVEDD
-474 QEEKNDDK
+474 E
-482 DDDDEFDFNLLKE
+482 DEFDFNLINENK
-495 EDKSKNNGTNG
+495 KAAPKNMVKTY
-506 GLQTNLLINDFFSID
+506 LLINDFFRID
-521 FSNDKSNNIINYLF
+521 LTDDKSHNIVNYLF
-535 NYFSGKT
+535 NYFSMHK

-548 YEVMLINIQMIANIF
+548 YEIMLINIQMITNIF

-568 NSEEAKNAILT
+568 NSEEAKKAILV
-579 KLVNLIDTQYNKM
+579 KLVNLIDVQYNKM
-592 NELLK
+592 NELLQQ
-597 KDKNINRFLFDSCSK
+597 DKNINRYLFDSCSK
-612 AYEHYIKNT
+612 AYDHYVKNQD
-621 EKKINDLITLP
+621 KKINDLITLP

-639 FMDKFDSVP
+639 FIDKIDSIP
-648 DYLKEEKTNSEI
+648 EYLKEEKFNNEI
-660 LKNYV
+660 LKNYI
-665 FIIFFINDII
+665 FNIFFINDII
-675 QDIVGKSK
+675 NDVVGKPK
-683 EKIKSQRFPLSIDTI
+683 EKIKSQKFPLAIDTI
-698 KFSMGKEYKEEDLG
+698 KFSIGKEYKEEDLG

-721 KNNVYM
+721 RNNALS

-761 FRYLEIQKGNDDS
+761 FRYLELQKGNDDC
-774 SLRLIDKTT
+774 SLNLIDKSTAM
-783 KISSRTP
+783 SSKTP
-790 IEMNCLTSENTKSMY
+790 IQMNCLTSENTKSMH

-819 ESLFSSFMDDMKK
+819 ESLFTSFMEDMKK

-838 FNK
+838 FNN

>member
-1 MSLQIIFPDE
+1 MSLQIVFPDE
-11 SKMKVKKLEI
+11 SKMKVKKLDS
-21 IKETLIK
+21 IKDILNK
-28 ICSKKIGNQD
+28 IYSKKIGNP
-38 IEILNKTLGELQ
+38 ELETLNKTLGELQ
-50 GYLVVADRKKLTE
+50 GYLLVADRKNLSE

-77 NSLLDKNIGSVTFSI
+77 NNFLEKNIERLTFLI

-98 LSTNI
+98 LTTNI
-103 ENKELLE
+103 QNKELLE
-110 YIYKKKFPTTIV
+110 YIYKKKFPTKIA

-159 KDSLIYFYDC
+159 IDSLNYFYDC

-201 IIKIDNKNLREFL
+201 IIKIENQNLREFL

-234 IALSLINLGENEGA
+234 ISLSQVNLGENEGSKA
-248 KSMNKLQKEHDFI
+248 MNKLQKEHDFI

-278 INFILINCMI
+278 INFILINCLI

-295 LFTIIDKSPHTVSIY
+295 LYTLINKNPQTVTIY

-317 LILFTIKNEFLYK
+317 LILFTIKNEFLYR
-330 VIVTYLFNRKITNS
+330 VIITFLFNEKILNNML
-344 IFTKLPLYPFQIIN
+344 INLPSHPFQIIN
-358 KNLMDN
+358 RNLMEN

-382 QIIKSYMKRT
+382 QIIKTYMKKT
-392 TGIDLSTSEIDVENI
+392 TGIDLSTSEIDIDNI
-407 YDTIKNIFAMKNS
+407 YDTLKNLMAMN
-420 NDLCDN
+420 N
-426 PVFKTVNDFFV
+426 PNELSENTVFKTVNDFLK

-452 SLLNSYKTLPYE
+452 SLLKSYKTLQFDNNE
-464 KGDKEDDFKL
+464 QENNNDNNVEDD
-474 QEEKNDDK
+474 E
-482 DDDDEFDFNLLKE
+482 DEFDFNLINENK
-495 EDKSKNNGTNG
+495 KAAPKNMVKTY
-506 GLQTNLLINDFFSID
+506 LLINDFFRID
-521 FSNDKSNNIINYLF
+521 LTDDKSHNIVNYLF
-535 NYFSGKT
+535 NYFSMHK

-548 YEVMLINIQMIANIF
+548 YEIMLINIQMITNIF

-568 NSEEAKNAILT
+568 NSEEARKAILV
-579 KLVNLIDTQYNKM
+579 KLVNLIDVQYNKM
-592 NELLK
+592 NELLQQ
-597 KDKNINRFLFDSCSK
+597 DKNINRYLFDSCSK
-612 AYEHYIKNT
+612 AYDHYVKNQD
-621 EKKINDLITLP
+621 KKINDLITLP

-639 FMDKFDSVP
+639 FIDKIDSIP
-648 DYLKEEKTNSEI
+648 EYLKEEKFNNEI
-660 LKNYV
+660 LKNYI
-665 FIIFFINDII
+665 FNIFFINDII
-675 QDIVGKSK
+675 NDVVGKPK
-683 EKIKSQRFPLSIDTI
+683 EKIKSQKFPLAIDTI
-698 KFSMGKEYKEEDLG
+698 KFSIGKEYKEEDLG

-721 KNNVYM
+721 RNNALS

-761 FRYLEIQKGNDDS
+761 FRYLELQKGNDDC
-774 SLRLIDKTT
+774 SLNLIDKSTAM
-783 KISSRTP
+783 SSKTP
-790 IEMNCLTSENTKSMY
+790 IQMNCLTSENTKSMH

-819 ESLFSSFMDDMKK
+819 ESLFTSFMEDMKK

-838 FNK
+838 FNN

>member
-11 SKMKVKKLEI
+11 SKMKVKKLDI
-21 IKETLIK
+21 IKESLLK
-28 ICSKKIGNQD
+28 LYPKKIGNPE
-38 IEILNKTLGELQ
+38 IEALNKALGELQ
-50 GYLVVADRKKLTE
+50 GILVVADRKKLAE

-77 NSLLDKNIGSVTFSI
+77 NALLDKKISSVTFSI

-110 YIYKKKFPTTIV
+110 YIYKKKFPT
-122 GINLNII
+122 GIAGMNFNII

-159 KDSLIYFYDC
+159 IDTLNYFYDC

-201 IIKIDNKNLREFL
+201 IIKIENQNLREFL

-234 IALSLINLGENEGA
+234 INLSLVNLGENEGSKA
-248 KSMNKLQKEHDFI
+248 MNKLQKEHDFI

-295 LFTIIDKSPHTVSIY
+295 LYTIIDKNPHSVSIY

-317 LILFTIKNEFLYK
+317 LILFTIKNDFIYK
-330 VIVTYLFNRKITNS
+330 VIITYLFNEKMLNI
-344 IFTKLPLYPFQIIN
+344 IFTKLPLYPFVAIN
-358 KNLMDN
+358 KNLMGN

-382 QIIKSYMKRT
+382 QMIKTYMKRV
-392 TGIDLSTSEIDVENI
+392 TGIDLSNSEIDIGNV
-407 YDTIKNIFAMKNS
+407 YDTMKNLLAMKNT
-420 NDLCDN
+420 DDICDN

-452 SLLNSYKTLPYE
+452 SLLKSYKTLQYE
-464 KGDKEDDFKL
+464 NDNDSGEKKIE
-474 QEEKNDDK
+474 EEKNNDQ
-482 DDDDEFDFNLLKE
+482 DDDDEFDFNLIKE
-495 EDKSKNNGTNG
+495 EDKKNSATKNEMKTY
-506 GLQTNLLINDFFSID
+506 LLINNFFGVD
-521 FSNDKSNNIINYLF
+521 FSNDKANNIFNYLC
-535 NYFSGKT
+535 NYLSGNK

-548 YEVMLINIQMIANIF
+548 YEVMLINIQMIAEIF

-568 NSEEAKNAILT
+568 KSEEAKNQILV
-579 KLVNLIDTQYNKM
+579 KLVNLIDGQYTKM

-597 KDKNINRFLFDSCSK
+597 QDKNINKYLFDSCIK

-621 EKKINDLITLP
+621 DKKINDLVTLP

-639 FMDKFDSVP
+639 FIDKYDSVP

-660 LKNYV
+660 LKNYI
-665 FIIFFINDII
+665 FIIFFINDIM

-683 EKIKSQRFPLSIDTI
+683 EKIKSQKFPLSIDTI
-698 KFSMGKEYKEEDLG
+698 KFSIGKEYKEEDLG

-753 VKIFKKIP
+753 VKIFKKLP
-761 FRYLEIQKGNDDS
+761 FRYLEIQKGNDDC
-774 SLRLIDKTT
+774 SLKLIDKSTT
-783 KISSRTP
+783 MSSRTP

-819 ESLFSSFMDDMKK
+819 ESLFTSFMDDMKK

>member
-1 MSLQIIFPDE
+1 MSLQIVFPDE
-11 SKMKVKKLEI
+11 SKMKVKKLDS
-21 IKETLIK
+21 IKDILNK
-28 ICSKKIGNQD
+28 IYSKKIGNP
-38 IEILNKTLGELQ
+38 ELETLNKTLGELQ
-50 GYLVVADRKKLTE
+50 GYLLVADRKNLAE

-77 NSLLDKNIGSVTFSI
+77 NNFLEKNIERLTFLI

-98 LSTNI
+98 LTTNI
-103 ENKELLE
+103 QNKELLE
-110 YIYKKKFPTTIV
+110 YIYKKKFPTKIA

-159 KDSLIYFYDC
+159 IDSLNYFYDC

-201 IIKIDNKNLREFL
+201 IIKIENQNLREFL

-234 IALSLINLGENEGA
+234 ISLSQVNLGENEGSKA
-248 KSMNKLQKEHDFI
+248 MNKLQKEHDFI

-278 INFILINCMI
+278 INFILINCLI

-295 LFTIIDKSPHTVSIY
+295 LYTLINKNPQTVTIY

-317 LILFTIKNEFLYK
+317 LILFTIKNEFLYR
-330 VIVTYLFNRKITNS
+330 VIITFLFNEKILNNML
-344 IFTKLPLYPFQIIN
+344 INLPSHPFQIIN
-358 KNLMDN
+358 RNLMEN

-382 QIIKSYMKRT
+382 QIIKTYMKKT
-392 TGIDLSTSEIDVENI
+392 TGIDLSTSEIDIDNI
-407 YDTIKNIFAMKNS
+407 YDTLKNLMAMN
-420 NDLCDN
+420 N
-426 PVFKTVNDFFV
+426 PNELSENTVFKTVNDFLK

-452 SLLNSYKTLPYE
+452 SLLKSYKTLQFDNNE
-464 KGDKEDDFKL
+464 QENNNDNNVEDD
-474 QEEKNDDK
+474 E
-482 DDDDEFDFNLLKE
+482 DEFDFNLINE
-495 EDKSKNNGTNG
+495 NKNKKAAPKNMMKTY
-506 GLQTNLLINDFFSID
+506 LLINDFFRID
-521 FSNDKSNNIINYLF
+521 LTDDKSHNIVNYLF
-535 NYFSGKT
+535 NYFSMHK

-548 YEVMLINIQMIANIF
+548 YEIMLINIQMITNIF

-568 NSEEAKNAILT
+568 NSEEARKAILV
-579 KLVNLIDTQYNKM
+579 KLVNLIDVQYNKM
-592 NELLK
+592 NELLQQ
-597 KDKNINRFLFDSCSK
+597 DKNINRYLFDSCSK
-612 AYEHYIKNT
+612 AYDHYVKNQD
-621 EKKINDLITLP
+621 KKINDLITLP

-639 FMDKFDSVP
+639 FIDKIDSIP
-648 DYLKEEKTNSEI
+648 EYLKEEKFNNEI
-660 LKNYV
+660 LKNYI
-665 FIIFFINDII
+665 FNIFFINDII
-675 QDIVGKSK
+675 NDVVGKPK
-683 EKIKSQRFPLSIDTI
+683 EKIKSQKFPLAIDTI
-698 KFSMGKEYKEEDLG
+698 KFSIGKEYKEEDLG

-721 KNNVYM
+721 RNNALS

-761 FRYLEIQKGNDDS
+761 FRYLELQKGNDDC
-774 SLRLIDKTT
+774 SLNLIDKSTAM
-783 KISSRTP
+783 SSKTP
-790 IEMNCLTSENTKSMY
+790 IQMNCLTSENTKSMH

-819 ESLFSSFMDDMKK
+819 ESLFTSFMEDMKK

-838 FNK
+838 FNN

>member
-1 MSLQIIFPDE
+1 MSLQIVFPDE
-11 SKMKVKKLEI
+11 SKMKVKKLDS
-21 IKETLIK
+21 IKDILNK
-28 ICSKKIGNQD
+28 IYSKKIGNP
-38 IEILNKTLGELQ
+38 ELETLNKTLGELQ
-50 GYLVVADRKKLTE
+50 GYLLVADRKNLAE
-63 YYTHFYQLDFLSIF
+63 YYTHFYQLDFLSLF
-77 NSLLDKNIGSVTFSI
+77 NNFLEKNIERLTFLI

-98 LSTNI
+98 LTTNI
-103 ENKELLE
+103 QNKELLE
-110 YIYKKKFPTTIV
+110 YIYKKKFPTKIA

-159 KDSLIYFYDC
+159 IDSLNYFYDC

-201 IIKIDNKNLREFL
+201 IIKIENQNLREFL

-234 IALSLINLGENEGA
+234 ISLSQVNLGENEGSKA
-248 KSMNKLQKEHDFI
+248 MNKLQKEHDFI

-278 INFILINCMI
+278 INFILINCLI

-295 LFTIIDKSPHTVSIY
+295 LYTLINKNPQTVTIY

-317 LILFTIKNEFLYK
+317 LILFTIKNEFLYR
-330 VIVTYLFNRKITNS
+330 VIITFLFNEKILNNML
-344 IFTKLPLYPFQIIN
+344 INLPSHPFQIIN
-358 KNLMDN
+358 RNLMEN

-382 QIIKSYMKRT
+382 QIIKTYMKKT
-392 TGIDLSTSEIDVENI
+392 TGIDLSTSEIDIDNI
-407 YDTIKNIFAMKNS
+407 YDTLKNLMAMN
-420 NDLCDN
+420 N
-426 PVFKTVNDFFV
+426 PNELSENTVFKTVNDFLK

-452 SLLNSYKTLPYE
+452 SLLKSYKTLQFDNNE
-464 KGDKEDDFKL
+464 QENNNDNNVEDD
-474 QEEKNDDK
+474 E
-482 DDDDEFDFNLLKE
+482 DEFDFNLINENK
-495 EDKSKNNGTNG
+495 KAAPKNMVKTY
-506 GLQTNLLINDFFSID
+506 LLINDFFRID
-521 FSNDKSNNIINYLF
+521 LADDKSHNIVNYLF
-535 NYFSGKT
+535 NYFSMHK

-548 YEVMLINIQMIANIF
+548 YEIMLINIQMITNIF

-568 NSEEAKNAILT
+568 NSEEARKAILV
-579 KLVNLIDTQYNKM
+579 KLVNLIDVQYNKM
-592 NELLK
+592 NELLQQ
-597 KDKNINRFLFDSCSK
+597 DKNINRYLFDSCSK
-612 AYEHYIKNT
+612 AYDHYVKNQD
-621 EKKINDLITLP
+621 KKINDLITLP

-639 FMDKFDSVP
+639 FIDKIDSIP
-648 DYLKEEKTNSEI
+648 EYLKEEKFNNEI
-660 LKNYV
+660 LKNYI
-665 FIIFFINDII
+665 FNIFFINDII
-675 QDIVGKSK
+675 NDVVGKPK
-683 EKIKSQRFPLSIDTI
+683 EKIKSQKFPLAIDTI
-698 KFSMGKEYKEEDLG
+698 KFSIGKEYKEEDLG

-721 KNNVYM
+721 RNNALS

-761 FRYLEIQKGNDDS
+761 FRYLELQKGNDDC
-774 SLRLIDKTT
+774 SLNLIDKSTAM
-783 KISSRTP
+783 SSKTP
-790 IEMNCLTSENTKSMY
+790 IQMNCLTSENTKSMH

-819 ESLFSSFMDDMKK
+819 ESLFTSFMEDMKK

-838 FNK
+838 FNN

>member
-1 MSLQIIFPDE
+1 MSLQIVFPDE
-11 SKMKVKKLEI
+11 SKMKVKKLDS
-21 IKETLIK
+21 IKDTLNK
-28 ICSKKIGNQD
+28 IYSKKIGNP
-38 IEILNKTLGELQ
+38 ELETLNKTLGELQ
-50 GYLVVADRKKLTE
+50 GYLLVADRKNLAE

-77 NSLLDKNIGSVTFSI
+77 NNFLEKNIERLTFLI

-98 LSTNI
+98 LTTNI
-103 ENKELLE
+103 QNKELLE
-110 YIYKKKFPTTIV
+110 YIYKKKFPTKIA

-159 KDSLIYFYDC
+159 IDSLNYFYDC

-201 IIKIDNKNLREFL
+201 IIKIENQNLREFL

-234 IALSLINLGENEGA
+234 ISLSQVNLGENEGSKA
-248 KSMNKLQKEHDFI
+248 MNKLQKEHDFI

-278 INFILINCMI
+278 INFILINCLI

-295 LFTIIDKSPHTVSIY
+295 LYTLINKNPQTVTIY

-317 LILFTIKNEFLYK
+317 LILFTIKNEFLYR
-330 VIVTYLFNRKITNS
+330 VIITFLFNEKILNNML
-344 IFTKLPLYPFQIIN
+344 INLPSHPFQIIN
-358 KNLMDN
+358 RNLMEN

-382 QIIKSYMKRT
+382 QIIKTYMKKT
-392 TGIDLSTSEIDVENI
+392 TGIDLSTSEIDIDNI
-407 YDTIKNIFAMKNS
+407 YDTLKNLMAMN
-420 NDLCDN
+420 N
-426 PVFKTVNDFFV
+426 PNELSENTVFKTVNDFLK

-452 SLLNSYKTLPYE
+452 SLLKSYKTLQFDNNE
-464 KGDKEDDFKL
+464 QENNNDNNVEDD
-474 QEEKNDDK
+474 E
-482 DDDDEFDFNLLKE
+482 DEFDFNLINENK
-495 EDKSKNNGTNG
+495 KAAPKNMVKTY
-506 GLQTNLLINDFFSID
+506 LLINDFFRID
-521 FSNDKSNNIINYLF
+521 LTDDKSHNIVNYLF
-535 NYFSGKT
+535 NYFSMHK

-548 YEVMLINIQMIANIF
+548 YEIMLINIQMITNIF

-568 NSEEAKNAILT
+568 NSEEARKAILV
-579 KLVNLIDTQYNKM
+579 KLVNLIDVQYNKM
-592 NELLK
+592 NELLQQ
-597 KDKNINRFLFDSCSK
+597 DKNINRYLFDSCSK
-612 AYEHYIKNT
+612 AYDHYVKNQD
-621 EKKINDLITLP
+621 KKINDLITLP

-639 FMDKFDSVP
+639 FIDKIDSIP
-648 DYLKEEKTNSEI
+648 EYLKEEKFNNEI
-660 LKNYV
+660 LKNYI
-665 FIIFFINDII
+665 FNIFFINDII
-675 QDIVGKSK
+675 NDVVGKPK
-683 EKIKSQRFPLSIDTI
+683 EKIKSQKFPLAIDTI
-698 KFSMGKEYKEEDLG
+698 KFSIGKEYKEEDLG

-721 KNNVYM
+721 RNNALS

-761 FRYLEIQKGNDDS
+761 FRYLELQKGNDDC
-774 SLRLIDKTT
+774 SLNLIDKSTAM
-783 KISSRTP
+783 SSKTP
-790 IEMNCLTSENTKSMY
+790 IQMNCLTSENTKSMH

-819 ESLFSSFMDDMKK
+819 ESLFTSFMEDMKK

-838 FNK
+838 FNN